1 MLKLKL
7 YLILI
12 QSFAYTLKI
21 NPKTLRYNSLNFSLK
36 GFHARFIR
44 ICYPP
49 PPQSAIK
56 HRTPNNEEIELPTH
70 ITSNLKKELRDY
82 QKQAIYSYLEKR
94 QFNPT
99 QKHFMFEMATG
110 SGKTLVMAGL
120 ILECYKQGYQNFIFF
135 VNSASILEKTKLN
148 FIDSASSKYLFS
160 ENININDENTE
171 IKSINNLNES
181 HNNAINIYF
190 STIQGLFSLFTRA
203 KENAI
208 TLEDLKDQKLVFLA
222 DEAHHLNT
230 ETKKKLNDSEASEK
244 RNWESVVKLA
254 LEQNKDNLLLEFSA
268 TIPNEKSVKEKYEN
282 LKAFTYTLKEFS
294 EDKFCK
300 NIYSLSYENKELET
314 RFLGACVSSLYKE
327 LLAQH
332 HNIEN
337 FKPCILFKSERIEES
352 RKNQE
357 RFNTFL
363 ENLNPLDLENFFNH
377 SRNAFF
383 KAAKSFFDEK
393 NYAPNLVALLQN
405 KFKESVQINTNNEKE
420 LEKGMLLLN
429 SLEDRDN
436 PKRVIFS
443 VDKLNEG
450 WDVLN
455 LFDIVRLKNKANQ
468 KDTIKDAQLI
478 GRGAR
483 YYPFSYNDFKPSC
496 IEFYQRKFDLFN
508 PLSALE
514 RLDYHAIYDSEF
526 IAKLKKELQELGLGF
541 IEKEKEKTTIP
552 LTPTKR
558 FKCYYASNT
567 KDKKKN
573 LFNMDYSDPVE
584 VKLKSLHV
592 PLFAFGV
599 REKKV
604 DFKEENKGDRTYY
617 MTHALNK
624 IPLNY
629 FLKALNLKNLDFKTL
644 KKAFKKHAFN
654 NKVGFI
660 EQYISPLKTN
670 FHKNQKFDDNKTLL
684 KLAVYVIENLK
695 DTLLKEQNEPSVSA
709 LELKEFETHNK
720 SLSTSEWE
728 KDVPPY
734 EWLLFK
740 DMRKLDS
747 DLEREFLGF
756 INDHKELLNK
766 KFKEWCVLRNDH
778 FTELKVF
785 CNIEGPF
792 YAQGFEPDFIL
803 FAQTHE
809 DGFLG
814 FTCYME
820 AKGEHLEPSNAW
832 KKEFLGMLENA
843 TLKSHNKKLHLKG
856 LPFFTLHNREV
867 NDEFQTAFH
876 QTFKDKE
883 C

>member
-1 MLKLKL
+1 M
-7 YLILI
+7 
-12 QSFAYTLKI
+12 FASASKANL
-21 NPKTLRYNSLNFSLK
+21 KTLRYNFLTFSLRD
-36 GFHARFIR
+36 FMQDSSIQS
-44 ICYPP
+44 YPP

-56 HRTPNNEEIELPTH
+56 DRTPNNAPSNGEIELPTH
-70 ITSNLKKELRDY
+70 ITSHLKKELRDY
-82 QKQAIYSYLEKR
+82 QKKAIYNYLEKR
-94 QFNPT
+94 QSHPT

-135 VNSASILEKTKLN
+135 VNSTSILEKTKLN
-148 FIDSASSKYLFS
+148 FTDSVSSKYLFS

-190 STIQGLFSLFTRA
+190 STIQGLFSLFTKA

-208 TLEDLKDQKLVFLA
+208 SIEDLKDQKLVFLA

-268 TIPNEKSVKEKYEN
+268 TIPKEKSVEEKYKN
-282 LKAFTYTLKEFS
+282 LKVATYTLKEFS

-332 HNIEN
+332 HNVEN

-352 RKNQE
+352 KKNQE
-357 RFNTFL
+357 RFNAFL
-363 ENLNPLDLENFFNH
+363 ENLSPLDLENFFH
-377 SRNAFF
+377 YSRNDFF
-383 KAAKSFFDEK
+383 KAAKSFFDEQ
-393 NYAPNLVALLQN
+393 NHAPNLVALLQN

-468 KDTIKDAQLI
+468 KDTTKDAQLI

-483 YYPFSYNDFKPSC
+483 YYPFSYNDFKPSR
-496 IEFYQRKFDLFN
+496 IEFYQRKFDFSN
-508 PLSALE
+508 PLSTLE
-514 RLDYHAIYDSEF
+514 RLDYHAVYDSEF
-526 IAKLKKELQELGLGF
+526 IAKLNNELQDLGLGF
-541 IEKEKEKTTIP
+541 VNEKQTIP

-567 KDKKKN
+567 KDKSKN
-573 LFNMDYSDPVE
+573 LFNKDYSDPVE
-584 VKLKSLHV
+584 ATLQSLHV
-592 PLFAFGV
+592 PLFGFNV

-604 DFKEENKGDRTYY
+604 DFKEENKGDTTYFKPH
-617 MTHALNK
+617 TLNK
-624 IPLNY
+624 IPINY

-670 FHKNQKFDDNKTLL
+670 FHKSQKFDNNEILL
-684 KLAVYVIENLK
+684 QLAVYIIGNLK
-695 DTLLKEQNEPSVSA
+695 DTLLKEQDKYEVSA

-720 SLSTSEWE
+720 SLSASEWE
-728 KDVPPY
+728 KDIPFY

-756 INDHKELLNK
+756 INDHKEILDK

-778 FTELKVF
+778 FAELKVF
-785 CNIEGPF
+785 CNIEDSPY

-809 DGFLG
+809 DEFLG

-832 KKEFLGMLENA
+832 KKEFLEMLENA
-843 TLKSHNKKLHLKG
+843 MLKSHNKKLHLKG
-856 LPFFTLHNREV
+856 LPFFTLHNRVV
-867 NDEFQTAFH
+867 NGDFQTAFY

>member
-1 MLKLKL
+1 M
-7 YLILI
+7 
-12 QSFAYTLKI
+12 QDSFAPVT
-21 NPKTLRYNSLNFSLK
+21 
-36 GFHARFIR
+36 
-44 ICYPP
+44 PP

-56 HRTPNNEEIELPTH
+56 DRTPNSTPNNKEIELPTH

-82 QKQAIYSYLEKR
+82 QKQAIDNYLEKR
-94 QFNPT
+94 QSNPT

-135 VNSASILEKTKLN
+135 VNSTSILEKTKLN
-148 FIDSASSKYLFS
+148 FTDSVSSKYLFS
-160 ENININDENTE
+160 ENININDENIE

-208 TLEDLKDQKLVFLA
+208 SIEDLKDQKLVFLA

-268 TIPNEKSVKEKYEN
+268 TIPKEKSVEEKYEN
-282 LKAFTYTLKEFS
+282 LKVATYTLKEFS

-332 HNIEN
+332 HNIES
-337 FKPCILFKSERIEES
+337 FKPCILFKSERIEDSKE
-352 RKNQE
+352 NQE

-363 ENLNPLDLENFFNH
+363 ENLSPLDLENFFNH

-383 KAAKSFFDEK
+383 KDAKNFFDK
-393 NYAPNLVALLQN
+393 QKYTPNLAALLQT
-405 KFKESVQINTNNEKE
+405 KFKKSVQINTNNEKE
-420 LEKGMLLLN
+420 LEKSMLLLN
-429 SLEDRDN
+429 SLEDRQN

-455 LFDIVRLKNKANQ
+455 LFDIVRLKNKASQ
-468 KDTIKDAQLI
+468 KDTTKDAQLI

-483 YYPFSYNDFKPSC
+483 YYPFSYNDLKPSQ

-508 PLSALE
+508 PLSVLE

-526 IAKLKKELQELGLGF
+526 IAKLNNELQVLGLGF
-541 IEKEKEKTTIP
+541 VNEKQTIP
-552 LTPTKR
+552 LTPTKC

-567 KDKKKN
+567 KDKNKN
-573 LFNMDYSDPVE
+573 LFNKDYTGPVE
-584 VKLKSLHV
+584 DKLQSLHV

-604 DFKEENKGDRTYY
+604 DFKEENKGDTTYY
-617 MTHALNK
+617 KNLALDK

-644 KKAFKKHAFN
+644 KKAFKKHPFN

-660 EQYISPLKTN
+660 ERYIFPLKTN
-670 FHKNQKFDDNKTLL
+670 FHKNQKFDNNEILL
-684 KLAVYVIENLK
+684 KLAVYIIENLK
-695 DTLLKEQNEPSVSA
+695 DTLLKEQDKYDVSA
-709 LELKEFETHNK
+709 LELKEFETHNR
-720 SLSTSEWE
+720 SLSTSELE
-728 KDVPPY
+728 KDIPLY

-747 DLEREFLGF
+747 DLEREFLDF
-756 INDHKELLNK
+756 INNNKEVLDK

-778 FTELKVF
+778 FIELKVF
-785 CNIEGPF
+785 CNIENSSH

-803 FAQTHE
+803 FAQTHSDE
-809 DGFLG
+809 FLG
-814 FTCYME
+814 FTCYIE
-820 AKGEHLEPSNAW
+820 AKGEHLKHSNAW
-832 KKEFLGMLENA
+832 KEEFLEMLENA
-843 TLKSHNKKLHLKG
+843 ALKSHNKKLDLKG
-856 LPFFTLHNREV
+856 LPFFTLHNNKAV
-867 NDEFQTAFH
+867 KTEFVEAFN

>member
-1 MLKLKL
+1 MQDSS
-7 YLILI
+7 I
-12 QSFAYTLKI
+12 QSY
-21 NPKTLRYNSLNFSLK
+21 P
-36 GFHARFIR
+36 
-44 ICYPP
+44 PP

-56 HRTPNNEEIELPTH
+56 NHALNNAPNNEEIDLPTH

-82 QKQAIYSYLEKR
+82 QKQAIYNYLEKR
-94 QFNPT
+94 QSHPT

-135 VNSASILEKTKLN
+135 VNSTSILEKTKLN
-148 FIDSASSKYLFS
+148 FTDSASSKYLFS

-181 HNNAINIYF
+181 HNGAINIYF
-190 STIQGLFSLFTRA
+190 STIQGLFSLFTKA

-230 ETKKKLNDSEASEK
+230 ETKKKLSDAESSEK

-268 TIPNEKSVKEKYEN
+268 TIPKEKSVEEKYKN
-282 LKAFTYTLKEFS
+282 LKVVTYTLKEFS

-337 FKPCILFKSERIEES
+337 FKPCILFKSERIEDSKE
-352 RKNQE
+352 NQE

-363 ENLNPLDLENFFNH
+363 ENLSPLDLENFFH
-377 SRNAFF
+377 YSRNAFF
-383 KAAKSFFDEK
+383 KDAKNFFDK
-393 NYAPNLVALLQN
+393 QHYTPNLAALLQT
-405 KFKESVQINTNNEKE
+405 KFKKSTQINTNNEKE
-420 LEKGMLLLN
+420 LEKSMLLLN

-455 LFDIVRLKNKANQ
+455 LFDIVRLKNKASQ

-483 YYPFSYNDFKPSC
+483 YYPFSYNDFKPSR
-496 IEFYQRKFDLFN
+496 IDFYQRKFDFSN
-508 PLSALE
+508 PLSTLE
-514 RLDYHAIYDSEF
+514 RLDYHAVYDSEF
-526 IAKLKKELQELGLGF
+526 IAQLNKGLQNLGLGF
-541 IEKEKEKTTIP
+541 VNEKQTIP

-573 LFNMDYSDPVE
+573 LFNKDYTDLVE
-584 VKLKSLHV
+584 ATLKSLHV

-604 DFKEENKGDRTYY
+604 DFKEENKGDTTYY
-617 MTHALNK
+617 IPHTLDK
-624 IPLNY
+624 IPINY

-654 NKVGFI
+654 NKVEFI
-660 EQYISPLKTN
+660 ERYVSPLKTN
-670 FHKNQKFDDNKTLL
+670 FHKSQKFDNNEILL
-684 KLAVYVIENLK
+684 KLAVYIIENLK
-695 DTLLKEQNEPSVSA
+695 DTLLKEQDKYEVSA

-720 SLSTSEWE
+720 SLSASEWE
-728 KDVPPY
+728 KDIPFY

-747 DLEREFLGF
+747 DLEREFLNF
-756 INDHKELLNK
+756 INKNKEILDE

-778 FTELKVF
+778 FAELKVF

-809 DGFLG
+809 DEFLG

-832 KKEFLGMLENA
+832 KKEFLEMLENA

-856 LPFFTLHNREV
+856 LPFFTLHNNHNNKAV
-867 NDEFQTAFH
+867 NDEFATAFE
-876 QTFKDKE
+876 QIFKDQK

>member
-1 MLKLKL
+1 MKD
-7 YLILI
+7 
-12 QSFAYTLKI
+12 
-21 NPKTLRYNSLNFSLK
+21 
-36 GFHARFIR
+36 HA
-44 ICYPP
+44 
-49 PPQSAIK
+49 
-56 HRTPNNEEIELPTH
+56 PNNAPNNKEIELPAH

-82 QKQAIYSYLEKR
+82 QKQAIYNYLEKR
-94 QFNPT
+94 QSNPT

-135 VNSASILEKTKLN
+135 VNSTSILEKTKLN
-148 FIDSASSKYLFS
+148 FTDSASSKYLFS
-160 ENININDENTE
+160 ESININDENTE

-190 STIQGLFSLFTRA
+190 STIQGLFSLLTRA

-244 RNWESVVKLA
+244 CNWESVVKLA

-268 TIPNEKSVKEKYEN
+268 TIPKEKSVEEKYKN
-282 LKAFTYTLKEFS
+282 LKAITYTLKQFS

-337 FKPCILFKSERIEES
+337 FKPCILFKSERIEDSKE
-352 RKNQE
+352 NQE
-357 RFNTFL
+357 HFNTFL
-363 ENLNPLDLENFFNH
+363 ENLSPLDLENFFH
-377 SRNAFF
+377 YSRNAFF
-383 KAAKSFFDEK
+383 KAAKSFFDEQK
-393 NYAPNLVALLQN
+393 YTPNLVALLQN

-420 LEKGMLLLN
+420 LEKGMFLLN

-455 LFDIVRLKNKANQ
+455 LFDIVRLKNKASQ

-483 YYPFSYNDFKPSC
+483 YYPFSYNDFKPSR
-496 IEFYQRKFDLFN
+496 IEFYQRKFDLSN

-526 IAKLKKELQELGLGF
+526 IAKLNNELQDLGLGF
-541 IEKEKEKTTIP
+541 VNEKQTIP

-567 KDKKKN
+567 KDKNKN
-573 LFNMDYSDPVE
+573 LFNKDYSDPVE
-584 VKLKSLHV
+584 ATLKSLHV

-604 DFKEENKGDRTYY
+604 DFKEENKGDTTYY
-617 MTHALNK
+617 IPHTLDK

-654 NKVGFI
+654 NKVEFI
-660 EQYISPLKTN
+660 ERYISSLKTN
-670 FHKNQKFDDNKTLL
+670 FHKNQKFDNNEILL
-684 KLAVYVIENLK
+684 KLAVYIIENLK
-695 DTLLKEQNEPSVSA
+695 DTLLKEQDKYEVSA

-720 SLSTSEWE
+720 SLSASEWE
-728 KDVPPY
+728 KDIPFY

-747 DLEREFLGF
+747 DLERKFLGF
-756 INDHKELLNK
+756 INDHKEILDK

-778 FTELKVF
+778 FAELKVF

-809 DGFLG
+809 DEFLG

-832 KKEFLGMLENA
+832 KKEFLEMLENA

-856 LPFFTLHNREV
+856 LPFFTLHNDKAV
-867 NDEFQTAFH
+867 NDEFATAFN

>member
-1 MLKLKL
+1 MHSRL
-7 YLILI
+7 
-12 QSFAYTLKI
+12 
-21 NPKTLRYNSLNFSLK
+21 
-36 GFHARFIR
+36 
-44 ICYPP
+44 P

-56 HRTPNNEEIELPTH
+56 DRTPNNAPSLVNGEIELPTH

-82 QKQAIYSYLEKR
+82 QKKAIYNYLEKR
-94 QFNPT
+94 QSNPT

-120 ILECYKQGYQNFIFF
+120 ILECCKQGYQNFIFF
-135 VNSASILEKTKLN
+135 VNSTSILEKTKLN
-148 FIDSASSKYLFS
+148 FTDSVSSKYLFS

-181 HNNAINIYF
+181 HENAINIYF
-190 STIQGLFSLFTRA
+190 STIQGLFSLFTKA

-208 TLEDLKDQKLVFLA
+208 TIEDLKDQKLVFLA

-230 ETKKKLNDSEASEK
+230 ETKKKLSGAESSEK
-244 RNWESVVKLA
+244 HNWESVVKLA

-268 TIPNEKSVKEKYEN
+268 TIPNEKSVKDKYEN
-282 LKAFTYTLKEFS
+282 LKVITYTLKEFS

-337 FKPCILFKSERIEES
+337 FKPCILFKSERIEDS
-352 RKNQE
+352 KQNQE
-357 RFNTFL
+357 RFNAFL
-363 ENLNPLDLENFFNH
+363 DNLSPLDLENFFNH

-383 KAAKSFFDEK
+383 KDAKNFFDK
-393 NYAPNLVALLQN
+393 QNYTTNLAAFLQT
-405 KFKESVQINTNNEKE
+405 KFKKSTQINTNNEKE

-455 LFDIVRLKNKANQ
+455 LFDIVRLKNKASQ
-468 KDTIKDAQLI
+468 KDTTKEAQLI

-483 YYPFSYNDFKPSC
+483 YYPFSYNDFKPNRV
-496 IEFYQRKFDLFN
+496 EFYQRKFDLSN

-526 IAKLKKELQELGLGF
+526 IAQLKKELQDLGLGL
-541 IEKEKEKTTIP
+541 IEKEKTTIP

-567 KDKKKN
+567 KDKNKN
-573 LFNMDYSDPVE
+573 LFNKDYTDPVG
-584 VKLKSLHV
+584 VKLQSLHV

-604 DFKEENKGDRTYY
+604 DFKEENKGDRTFYIPH
-617 MTHALNK
+617 TLDK

-654 NKVGFI
+654 NKVEFI
-660 EQYISPLKTN
+660 ERYVSSLKTN

-684 KLAVYVIENLK
+684 KLAVYIIENLK
-695 DTLLKEQNEPSVSA
+695 DTLLKEQDKPSVSA

-720 SLSTSEWE
+720 SLSASELE
-728 KDVPPY
+728 KNIPFY

-747 DLEREFLGF
+747 NLERKFLDF
-756 INDHKELLNK
+756 INDNKEVLDK

-785 CNIEGPF
+785 CNIENSPF

-809 DGFLG
+809 DEFLG

-832 KKEFLGMLENA
+832 KKEFLEMLENT

-856 LPFFTLHNREV
+856 LPFFTLHNSVV
-867 NDEFQTAFH
+867 NGEFKTAFN

>member
-1 MLKLKL
+1 
-7 YLILI
+7 
-12 QSFAYTLKI
+12 
-21 NPKTLRYNSLNFSLK
+21 
-36 GFHARFIR
+36 
-44 ICYPP
+44 
-49 PPQSAIK
+49 
-56 HRTPNNEEIELPTH
+56 
-70 ITSNLKKELRDY
+70 
-82 QKQAIYSYLEKR
+82 
-94 QFNPT
+94 
-99 QKHFMFEMATG
+99 MFEMATG

-135 VNSASILEKTKLN
+135 VNSTSILEKTKLN
-148 FIDSASSKYLFS
+148 FTDSASSKYLFS

-181 HNNAINIYF
+181 QTSAINIYF
-190 STIQGLFSLFTRA
+190 STIQGLFSLFTKA

-208 TLEDLKDQKLVFLA
+208 SIEDLKDQKLVFLA

-230 ETKKKLNDSEASEK
+230 ETKKKLSDAEFSEK
-244 RNWESVVKLA
+244 HNWESVVKLA

-268 TIPNEKSVKEKYEN
+268 TIPNEKSVKDKYKN
-282 LKAFTYTLKEFS
+282 LKVITYTLKEFS

-332 HNIEN
+332 HHIEN
-337 FKPCILFKSERIEES
+337 FKPCILFKSERIEDS
-352 RKNQE
+352 KDNQE
-357 RFNTFL
+357 CFNAFL
-363 ENLNPLDLENFFNH
+363 ENLSHLDLENFFNH

-383 KAAKSFFDEK
+383 KDAKNFFDK
-393 NYAPNLVALLQN
+393 QHYTPNLAALLQT
-405 KFKESVQINTNNEKE
+405 KFKKSVQINTNNEKE
-420 LEKGMLLLN
+420 LEKSMLLLN
-429 SLEDRDN
+429 SLEDRRN

-455 LFDIVRLKNKANQ
+455 LFDIVRLKNKASQ
-468 KDTIKDAQLI
+468 KDTTKDAQLI

-483 YYPFSYNDFKPSC
+483 YYPFSYNDLKPSS

-508 PLSALE
+508 PLSTLE

-526 IAKLKKELQELGLGF
+526 IAKLKKELQDLGLEF
-541 IEKEKEKTTIP
+541 NEKQTIP
-552 LTPTKR
+552 LTPTKNL
-558 FKCYYASNT
+558 KCYYASNT
-567 KDKKKN
+567 KNKNKN
-573 LFNMDYSDPVE
+573 LFNKDYTDPVG
-584 VKLKSLHV
+584 VKLQSLHV

-604 DFKEENKGDRTYY
+604 DFKEENKGGDKTYY
-617 MTHALNK
+617 IPHTLDK

-660 EQYISPLKTN
+660 ERYISPLKTN
-670 FHKNQKFDDNKTLL
+670 FHKNQKFDDNEILL
-684 KLAVYVIENLK
+684 KLAVYIIENLK
-695 DTLLKEQNEPSVSA
+695 DTLLKEQDKYDVSA
-709 LELKEFETHNK
+709 LELKEFETHNR
-720 SLSTSEWE
+720 SLSASELE
-728 KDVPPY
+728 KDIPLY

-756 INDHKELLNK
+756 INNHKEVLDK

-785 CNIEGPF
+785 CNIENSPY

-803 FAQTHE
+803 FAQTHSDE
-809 DGFLG
+809 FLG

-820 AKGEHLEPSNAW
+820 AKGEHLKHSNAW
-832 KKEFLGMLENA
+832 KEEFLEMLENA
-843 TLKSHNKKLHLKG
+843 VLKSHNKKLDLKG
-856 LPFFTLHNREV
+856 LPFFTLHNKV
-867 NDEFQTAFH
+867 DKVANSEFTTAFN
-876 QTFKDKE
+876 QIFKDQK

>member
-1 MLKLKL
+1 
-7 YLILI
+7 
-12 QSFAYTLKI
+12 
-21 NPKTLRYNSLNFSLK
+21 
-36 GFHARFIR
+36 
-44 ICYPP
+44 
-49 PPQSAIK
+49 
-56 HRTPNNEEIELPTH
+56 
-70 ITSNLKKELRDY
+70 
-82 QKQAIYSYLEKR
+82 
-94 QFNPT
+94 
-99 QKHFMFEMATG
+99 MFEMATG

-135 VNSASILEKTKLN
+135 VNSTSILEKTKLN

-222 DEAHHLNT
+222 DEVHHLNT

-244 RNWESVVKLA
+244 RNWESVVKLV

-268 TIPNEKSVKEKYEN
+268 TIPNEKSVKDKYEN
-282 LKAFTYTLKEFS
+282 LKVITYTLKEFS

-352 RKNQE
+352 KENQE
-357 RFNTFL
+357 RFNAFL
-363 ENLNPLDLENFFNH
+363 ENLSPLDLENFFNH

-383 KAAKSFFDEK
+383 KDAKNFFDK
-393 NYAPNLVALLQN
+393 QHYTPNLAALLQT
-405 KFKESVQINTNNEKE
+405 KFKKSVQINTNNEKE

-455 LFDIVRLKNKANQ
+455 LFDIVRLKNKANK
-468 KDTIKDAQLI
+468 KDTTKDAQLI

-483 YYPFSYNDFKPSC
+483 YYPFSYNDFKPSR
-496 IEFYQRKFDLFN
+496 IEFYQRKFDFSN

-526 IAKLKKELQELGLGF
+526 IAKLKNDLQKLGLGF
-541 IEKEKEKTTIP
+541 ANEKENKEKQTIP
-552 LTPTKR
+552 LTPTKNL
-558 FKCYYASNT
+558 KCYYASNT
-567 KDKKKN
+567 KDKNKN
-573 LFNMDYSDPVE
+573 LFNKDYTDHVK
-584 VKLKSLHV
+584 VKLQSLHV

-604 DFKEENKGDRTYY
+604 DFKEENKGDTTYY
-617 MTHALNK
+617 IPHTSDK
-624 IPLNY
+624 IPINY

-654 NKVGFI
+654 NKVEFI
-660 EQYISPLKTN
+660 ERYVSSLKTN
-670 FHKNQKFDDNKTLL
+670 FHKNQKFDDNEILL
-684 KLAVYVIENLK
+684 KLAVYIIENLK
-695 DTLLKEQNEPSVSA
+695 DTLLKEQDKYDVSA
-709 LELKEFETHNK
+709 LELKEFETHNR
-720 SLSTSEWE
+720 SLSASEFE
-728 KDVPPY
+728 KDIPLY

-747 DLEREFLGF
+747 DLERGFLDF
-756 INDHKELLNK
+756 INNHKEVLDK

-785 CNIEGPF
+785 CNIENSPY

-803 FAQTHE
+803 FAQTHSDE
-809 DGFLG
+809 FLG

-820 AKGEHLEPSNAW
+820 AKGEHLEHSNAW
-832 KKEFLGMLENA
+832 KEEFLEMLENA
-843 TLKSHNKKLHLKG
+843 TLKSHNKKLDLKG
-856 LPFFTLHNREV
+856 LPFFTLKNRTLKNRV
-867 NDEFQTAFH
+867 ANSEFTTAFN
-876 QTFKDKE
+876 QIFKDQK

>member
-1 MLKLKL
+1 MKD
-7 YLILI
+7 
-12 QSFAYTLKI
+12 
-21 NPKTLRYNSLNFSLK
+21 
-36 GFHARFIR
+36 H
-44 ICYPP
+44 
-49 PPQSAIK
+49 
-56 HRTPNNEEIELPTH
+56 TPNNAPSNGEIELPTH

-82 QKQAIYSYLEKR
+82 QKQAIYNYLEKR
-94 QFNPT
+94 QSHPT

-120 ILECYKQGYQNFIFF
+120 ILECCKQGYQNFIFF
-135 VNSASILEKTKLN
+135 VNSTSILEKTKLN
-148 FIDSASSKYLFS
+148 FTDSASSKYLFS

-181 HNNAINIYF
+181 HSNAINIYF
-190 STIQGLFSLFTRA
+190 STIQGLFSLFTKA

-268 TIPNEKSVKEKYEN
+268 TIPKEKSVEEKYKN
-282 LKAFTYTLKEFS
+282 LKVATYTLKEFS

-352 RKNQE
+352 KKNQE
-357 RFNTFL
+357 RFNAFL
-363 ENLNPLDLENFFNH
+363 ENLSPLDLENFFH
-377 SRNAFF
+377 YSRNAFF
-383 KAAKSFFDEK
+383 KDAKNFFDER
-393 NYAPNLVALLQN
+393 NYTPNLTAFLQT
-405 KFKESVQINTNNEKE
+405 KFKKSTQINTNNEKE

-455 LFDIVRLKNKANQ
+455 LFDIVRLKNKASQ
-468 KDTIKDAQLI
+468 KDTTKDAQLI

-483 YYPFSYNDFKPSC
+483 YYPFSYNDFKPSR
-496 IEFYQRKFDLFN
+496 IEFYQRKFDFLN

-526 IAKLKKELQELGLGF
+526 IAKLKEELRELGLGL
-541 IEKEKEKTTIP
+541 IEKEKTTIP

-573 LFNMDYSDPVE
+573 LFNMDYSGPVE
-584 VKLKSLHV
+584 VKLQSLHV
-592 PLFAFGV
+592 PLFGFIV

-604 DFKEENKGDRTYY
+604 DFKEENKGDETCFKPY
-617 MTHALNK
+617 TLNK
-624 IPLNY
+624 IPINY

-654 NKVGFI
+654 NKVEFI
-660 EQYISPLKTN
+660 ERYVSSLKTN
-670 FHKNQKFDDNKTLL
+670 FHKNQKFDNNEILL
-684 KLAVYVIENLK
+684 KLAVYIIGNLK
-695 DTLLKEQNEPSVSA
+695 DTLLKEQDKYEVSA

-720 SLSTSEWE
+720 SLSASEWE
-728 KDVPPY
+728 KDIPFY

-747 DLEREFLGF
+747 GLERKFLDF
-756 INDHKELLNK
+756 INDHKEVLDK

-785 CNIEGPF
+785 CNIENSPY

-809 DGFLG
+809 DEFLG

-832 KKEFLGMLENA
+832 KKEFLEMLENA

-856 LPFFTLHNREV
+856 LPFFTLHNNKV
-867 NDEFQTAFH
+867 ANDEFATAFD

>member
-1 MLKLKL
+1 M
-7 YLILI
+7 
-12 QSFAYTLKI
+12 FASASKI
-21 NPKTLRYNSLNFSLK
+21 NLKTLRYNFLTFSLRD
-36 GFHARFIR
+36 FMQDSFIQS
-44 ICYPP
+44 YPP

-56 HRTPNNEEIELPTH
+56 DRTPNNAPNDKEIELPTH
-70 ITSNLKKELRDY
+70 ITSNLRKELRDY
-82 QKQAIYSYLEKR
+82 QKQAIYNYLEKR
-94 QFNPT
+94 QSNPT

-110 SGKTLVMAGL
+110 SGKTLVMAAL

-135 VNSASILEKTKLN
+135 VNSTSILEKTKLN
-148 FIDSASSKYLFS
+148 FTDSASSKYLFS

-181 HNNAINIYF
+181 QASAINIYF
-190 STIQGLFSLFTRA
+190 STIQGLFSLFTNA

-244 RNWESVVKLA
+244 RNWESIVKLA

-268 TIPNEKSVKEKYEN
+268 TIPKEKSVEDKYKN
-282 LKAFTYTLKEFS
+282 LKVITYTLKEFS

-337 FKPCILFKSERIEES
+337 FKPCILFKSERIEDSKE
-352 RKNQE
+352 NQE
-357 RFNTFL
+357 RFNAFL
-363 ENLNPLDLENFFNH
+363 ENLSPLDLENFFH
-377 SRNAFF
+377 YSRNAFF
-383 KAAKSFFDEK
+383 KDAKNFFDK
-393 NYAPNLVALLQN
+393 QKYTPNLAALLQN

-455 LFDIVRLKNKANQ
+455 LFDIVRLKNKASQ
-468 KDTIKDAQLI
+468 KDTTKDAQLI

-483 YYPFSYNDFKPSC
+483 YYPFSYNDFKPSR
-496 IEFYQRKFDLFN
+496 IEFYQRKFDFSN

-514 RLDYHAIYDSEF
+514 RLDYHAIYGSEF
-526 IAKLKKELQELGLGF
+526 IAQLNNELQDLGLGF
-541 IEKEKEKTTIP
+541 VNEKQTIP

-567 KDKKKN
+567 KDKNKN
-573 LFNMDYSDPVE
+573 LFNKDYTDSVK
-584 VKLKSLHV
+584 VKLQSLHV
-592 PLFAFGV
+592 PLFGFNV
-599 REKKV
+599 REKQV

-617 MTHALNK
+617 IPHTLDK
-624 IPLNY
+624 IPINY

-644 KKAFKKHAFN
+644 KKAFTKHPFN

-660 EQYISPLKTN
+660 ERYISHLKTN
-670 FHKNQKFDDNKTLL
+670 FHKDQKFDDNKNLL
-684 KLAVYVIENLK
+684 KLAVYIIENLK
-695 DTLLKEQNEPSVSA
+695 DALLKEQDKYEVSA

-720 SLSTSEWE
+720 SLSASEWE
-728 KDVPPY
+728 KDIPFY

-747 DLEREFLGF
+747 KLEREFLDF
-756 INDHKELLNK
+756 INKNKEILDK

-785 CNIEGPF
+785 CNIEDSPY

-803 FAQTHE
+803 FAQTHSDE
-809 DGFLG
+809 FLG
-814 FTCYME
+814 FTCYVE

-832 KKEFLGMLENA
+832 KKEFLEMLENA
-843 TLKSHNKKLHLKG
+843 ALKSHNKKLHLKG
-856 LPFFTLHNREV
+856 LPFFTLHNNKAV
-867 NDEFQTAFH
+867 NDEFKTAFN
-876 QTFKDKE
+876 QIFKDKE

>member
-1 MLKLKL
+1 M
-7 YLILI
+7 
-12 QSFAYTLKI
+12 
-21 NPKTLRYNSLNFSLK
+21 
-36 GFHARFIR
+36 
-44 ICYPP
+44 
-49 PPQSAIK
+49 
-56 HRTPNNEEIELPTH
+56 
-70 ITSNLKKELRDY
+70 TSNLKNELRNY
-82 QKQAIYSYLEKR
+82 QKQAINNYLEKR
-94 QFNPT
+94 QSNPF

-120 ILECYKQGYQNFIFF
+120 ILECCKQGYQNFIFF
-135 VNSASILEKTKLN
+135 VNSTSILEKTKLN

-160 ENININDENTE
+160 ENINIHDENTE

-181 HNNAINIYF
+181 QASAINIYF
-190 STIQGLFSLFTRA
+190 STIQGLFSLFTKA

-208 TLEDLKDQKLVFLA
+208 SIEDLKDQKLVFLA

-230 ETKKKLNDSEASEK
+230 ETKKKLNDTESSEK
-244 RNWESVVKLA
+244 HNWESVVKLA

-268 TIPNEKSVKEKYEN
+268 TIPKEKSVEEKYKN
-282 LKAFTYTLKEFS
+282 LKVATYTLKEFS

-332 HNIEN
+332 HNIGS

-352 RKNQE
+352 KKNQE

-363 ENLNPLDLENFFNH
+363 ENLSPLDLENFFNH

-383 KAAKSFFDEK
+383 KTAKSFFDEK
-393 NYAPNLVALLQN
+393 NHAPNLVALLQN
-405 KFKESVQINTNNEKE
+405 KFKKSVQINTNNEKE
-420 LEKGMLLLN
+420 LEKSMLLLN
-429 SLEDRDN
+429 SLEDRQN

-455 LFDIVRLKNKANQ
+455 LFDIVRLKNKASQ
-468 KDTIKDAQLI
+468 KDTTKDAQLI

-483 YYPFSYNDFKPSC
+483 YYPFSYNDLKPSS

-526 IAKLKKELQELGLGF
+526 IAKLKKDLKVLGLG
-541 IEKEKEKTTIP
+541 IMDGNDGNKEKQTIP

-567 KDKKKN
+567 KDKNKN
-573 LFNMDYSDPVE
+573 LFNKDYTGPVK
-584 VKLKSLHV
+584 VKLQSLHV

-617 MTHALNK
+617 IPHTLDK

-660 EQYISPLKTN
+660 EQYISSLKTN
-670 FHKNQKFDDNKTLL
+670 FHKNQKFDNNEILL
-684 KLAVYVIENLK
+684 KLAVYIIENLK
-695 DTLLKEQNEPSVSA
+695 DTLLKEQDKPSVSA

-720 SLSTSEWE
+720 SLSASELE
-728 KDVPPY
+728 KGIPFY

-785 CNIEGPF
+785 CNIKGPF

-820 AKGEHLEPSNAW
+820 VKGEHLEPSNAW
-832 KKEFLGMLENA
+832 KEEFLGMLENA

-856 LPFFTLHNREV
+856 LPFFTLHNRVV
-867 NDEFQTAFH
+867 NGEFQTAFH

>member
-1 MLKLKL
+1 M
-7 YLILI
+7 
-12 QSFAYTLKI
+12 SCKI
-21 NPKTLRYNSLNFSLK
+21 HPFKVT
-36 GFHARFIR
+36 
-44 ICYPP
+44 PP

-56 HRTPNNEEIELPTH
+56 DHAPNNAPSNGEIELPTH

-82 QKQAIYSYLEKR
+82 QKKAIYNYLEKR
-94 QFNPT
+94 QSHPT

-135 VNSASILEKTKLN
+135 VNSTSILEKTKLN
-148 FIDSASSKYLFS
+148 FTDSVSSKYLFS

-181 HNNAINIYF
+181 QASAINIYF
-190 STIQGLFSLFTRA
+190 STIQGLFSLFTKA

-268 TIPNEKSVKEKYEN
+268 TIPKEKSVKDKYEN
-282 LKAFTYTLKEFS
+282 LKVATYTLKQFS

-352 RKNQE
+352 KENQE

-363 ENLNPLDLENFFNH
+363 ENLSPLDLENFFH
-377 SRNAFF
+377 YSRNAFF
-383 KAAKSFFDEK
+383 KAAKNFFDEK
-393 NYAPNLVALLQN
+393 NYTPNLVAFLQT
-405 KFKESVQINTNNEKE
+405 KFKKSTQINTNNEKE

-455 LFDIVRLKNKANQ
+455 LFDIVRLKNKASQ
-468 KDTIKDAQLI
+468 KDTTKDAQLI

-483 YYPFSYNDFKPSC
+483 YYPFSYNDFKPSR
-496 IEFYQRKFDLFN
+496 IEFYQRKFDLSN

-514 RLDYHAIYDSEF
+514 RLDYHAVYDSEF
-526 IAKLKKELQELGLGF
+526 IAKLNNELQDLGLGF
-541 IEKEKEKTTIP
+541 VNEKQTIP

-567 KDKKKN
+567 KDKNKN
-573 LFNMDYSDPVE
+573 LFNKDYTDPVKA
-584 VKLKSLHV
+584 KLQSLHV
-592 PLFAFGV
+592 PLFAFNV

-604 DFKEENKGDRTYY
+604 DFKEENKGDKTYLKPH
-617 MTHALNK
+617 TLNE
-624 IPLNY
+624 IPINY

-660 EQYISPLKTN
+660 ERYISHLKTN
-670 FHKNQKFDDNKTLL
+670 FHKDQKFDDNKILL
-684 KLAVYVIENLK
+684 KLAVYIIENLK
-695 DTLLKEQNEPSVSA
+695 DTLLKEQDKYEVSA

-720 SLSTSEWE
+720 SLSASEWE
-728 KDVPPY
+728 KDIPFY

-747 DLEREFLGF
+747 KLEREFLNF
-756 INDHKELLNK
+756 INDNKEILDK

-778 FTELKVF
+778 FAELKVF
-785 CNIEGPF
+785 CNIENSPY

-803 FAQTHE
+803 FAQTHSDE
-809 DGFLG
+809 FLG

-832 KKEFLGMLENA
+832 KKEFLEMLENTA
-843 TLKSHNKKLHLKG
+843 LKSHNKKLHLKG
-856 LPFFTLHNREV
+856 LPFFTLHNSVV
-867 NDEFQTAFH
+867 NSEFATAFN
-876 QTFKDKE
+876 QIFKD
-883 C
+883 

>member
-1 MLKLKL
+1 MQDSFT
-7 YLILI
+7 
-12 QSFAYTLKI
+12 QS
-21 NPKTLRYNSLNFSLK
+21 
-36 GFHARFIR
+36 
-44 ICYPP
+44 YPP

-56 HRTPNNEEIELPTH
+56 DRTPNNAPNNKEIDLPTH

-82 QKQAIYSYLEKR
+82 QKQAIHDYLEKR
-94 QFNPT
+94 QSNPT

-120 ILECYKQGYQNFIFF
+120 ILECCKQGYQNFIFF
-135 VNSASILEKTKLN
+135 VNSTSILEKTKLN
-148 FIDSASSKYLFS
+148 FTDSASSKYLFS

-181 HNNAINIYF
+181 HNGAINIYF
-190 STIQGLFSLFTRA
+190 STIQGLFSLFTKA

-268 TIPNEKSVKEKYEN
+268 TIPKEKSVEEKYKN
-282 LKAFTYTLKEFS
+282 LKVITYTLKEFS

-300 NIYSLSYENKELET
+300 NIYSLSYENKALET
-314 RFLGACVSSLYKE
+314 HFLGACVSSLYKE

-337 FKPCILFKSERIEES
+337 FKPCILFKSERIEDS
-352 RKNQE
+352 KANQE
-357 RFNTFL
+357 RFNAFL
-363 ENLNPLDLENFFNH
+363 ENLSPLDLENFFH
-377 SRNAFF
+377 YSRNAFF
-383 KAAKSFFDEK
+383 KAAKNFFDER
-393 NYAPNLVALLQN
+393 NYTPNLVAFLQT
-405 KFKESVQINTNNEKE
+405 KFKKSTQINTNNEKE

-483 YYPFSYNDFKPSC
+483 YYPFSYNDFKPSR
-496 IEFYQRKFDLFN
+496 IEFYQRKFDFSN

-514 RLDYHAIYDSEF
+514 RLDYHAVYDSEF
-526 IAKLKKELQELGLGF
+526 IAQLNNELQDLGLGF
-541 IEKEKEKTTIP
+541 VNEKQTIP

-573 LFNMDYSDPVE
+573 LFNKDYTDHVI
-584 VKLKSLHV
+584 VKLQSLHV
-592 PLFAFGV
+592 PLFAFSV

-604 DFKEENKGDRTYY
+604 DFKEENKGDKTYFKP
-617 MTHALNK
+617 HALNK
-624 IPLNY
+624 IPINY

-644 KKAFKKHAFN
+644 KKAFKKHPFN

-660 EQYISPLKTN
+660 EQYISHLKTN
-670 FHKNQKFDDNKTLL
+670 FHKDQKFDDNKILL
-684 KLAVYVIENLK
+684 KLAVYIIENLK
-695 DTLLKEQNEPSVSA
+695 EALLKEQDKYEVSA

-720 SLSTSEWE
+720 SLSASEWE
-728 KDVPPY
+728 KDIPFY

-747 DLEREFLGF
+747 DLEREFLVF
-756 INDHKELLNK
+756 INDHKEVLDK

-785 CNIEGPF
+785 CNIKDSPY

-803 FAQTHE
+803 FAQTHSDE
-809 DGFLG
+809 FLG
-814 FTCYME
+814 FTCYVE

-832 KKEFLGMLENA
+832 KKEFLEMLENA

-856 LPFFTLHNREV
+856 LPFFTLHNNKNNKAV
-867 NDEFQTAFH
+867 NGEFATAFD
-876 QTFKDKE
+876 QIFKD
-883 C
+883 

>member
-1 MLKLKL
+1 
-7 YLILI
+7 
-12 QSFAYTLKI
+12 
-21 NPKTLRYNSLNFSLK
+21 
-36 GFHARFIR
+36 
-44 ICYPP
+44 
-49 PPQSAIK
+49 
-56 HRTPNNEEIELPTH
+56 
-70 ITSNLKKELRDY
+70 
-82 QKQAIYSYLEKR
+82 
-94 QFNPT
+94 
-99 QKHFMFEMATG
+99 MFEMATG
-110 SGKTLVMAGL
+110 SGKTLVMAAL
-120 ILECYKQGYQNFIFF
+120 ILECCKQDYQNFIFF
-135 VNSASILEKTKLN
+135 VNSTSILEKTKLN
-148 FIDSASSKYLFS
+148 FTDSASSKYLFS
-160 ENININDENTE
+160 ENININDKNTE

-181 HNNAINIYF
+181 HNGAINIYF
-190 STIQGLFSLFTRA
+190 STIQGLFSLFTKA

-268 TIPNEKSVKEKYEN
+268 TIPNEKSVEEKYKN
-282 LKAFTYTLKEFS
+282 LKAFTYTLKQFS

-300 NIYSLSYENKELET
+300 NIYSLSYENKALET

-352 RKNQE
+352 KKNQE
-357 RFNTFL
+357 RFNAFL
-363 ENLNPLDLENFFNH
+363 ENLSPLDLENFFH
-377 SRNAFF
+377 YSRNAFF
-383 KAAKSFFDEK
+383 KAAKNFFDEQK
-393 NYAPNLVALLQN
+393 YTTNLVAFLQT
-405 KFKESVQINTNNEKE
+405 KFKKSTQINTNNEKE

-429 SLEDRDN
+429 SLEERDN

-455 LFDIVRLKNKANQ
+455 LFDIVRLKNKASQ
-468 KDTIKDAQLI
+468 KDTTKDAQLI

-483 YYPFSYNDFKPSC
+483 YYPFSYNDFKPSRV
-496 IEFYQRKFDLFN
+496 EFYQRKFDFSN

-514 RLDYHAIYDSEF
+514 RLDYHAVYDSEF
-526 IAKLKKELQELGLGF
+526 IAQLNNELQDLGLGF
-541 IEKEKEKTTIP
+541 VNEKQTIP

-567 KDKKKN
+567 KDKNKN
-573 LFNMDYSDPVE
+573 LFNKDYSGPVE
-584 VKLKSLHV
+584 ATLKSLHV
-592 PLFAFGV
+592 PLFAFNV

-604 DFKEENKGDRTYY
+604 DFKEENQGDKTYFKPH
-617 MTHALNK
+617 TLNK
-624 IPLNY
+624 IPINY

-644 KKAFKKHAFN
+644 KKAFKKHPFN

-660 EQYISPLKTN
+660 EQYISHLKTN
-670 FHKNQKFDDNKTLL
+670 FHKDQKFDDNKILL
-684 KLAVYVIENLK
+684 KLAVYIIENLK
-695 DTLLKEQNEPSVSA
+695 DTLLKEQDKYEVSA

-720 SLSTSEWE
+720 SLSASELE
-728 KDVPPY
+728 KGIPFY

-747 DLEREFLGF
+747 DLERKFLGF
-756 INDHKELLNK
+756 INDHKEVLDK

-778 FTELKVF
+778 FAELKVF
-785 CNIEGPF
+785 CNIENSPY

-803 FAQTHE
+803 FAQTHSDE
-809 DGFLG
+809 FLG

-832 KKEFLGMLENA
+832 KKEFLETLENA
-843 TLKSHNKKLHLKG
+843 ALKSHNKKLHLKG
-856 LPFFTLHNREV
+856 LPFFTIHNSVV
-867 NDEFQTAFH
+867 NGEFATAFH
-876 QTFKDKE
+876 QTFKDHK

>member
-1 MLKLKL
+1 
-7 YLILI
+7 
-12 QSFAYTLKI
+12 
-21 NPKTLRYNSLNFSLK
+21 
-36 GFHARFIR
+36 
-44 ICYPP
+44 
-49 PPQSAIK
+49 
-56 HRTPNNEEIELPTH
+56 
-70 ITSNLKKELRDY
+70 
-82 QKQAIYSYLEKR
+82 
-94 QFNPT
+94 
-99 QKHFMFEMATG
+99 
-110 SGKTLVMAGL
+110 
-120 ILECYKQGYQNFIFF
+120 
-135 VNSASILEKTKLN
+135 
-148 FIDSASSKYLFS
+148 
-160 ENININDENTE
+160 
-171 IKSINNLNES
+171 
-181 HNNAINIYF
+181 
-190 STIQGLFSLFTRA
+190 
-203 KENAI
+203 
-208 TLEDLKDQKLVFLA
+208 
-222 DEAHHLNT
+222 EAHHLNT

-282 LKAFTYTLKEFS
+282 LKVVTYTLKEFS

-337 FKPCILFKSERIEES
+337 FKPCILFKSERIEDSKE
-352 RKNQE
+352 NQE
-357 RFNTFL
+357 RFNAFL
-363 ENLNPLDLENFFNH
+363 DNLSPLDLENFFH
-377 SRNAFF
+377 YSRNAFF
-383 KAAKSFFDEK
+383 KDAKNFFDK
-393 NYAPNLVALLQN
+393 QNYTPNLTTFLQT
-405 KFKESVQINTNNEKE
+405 KFKKSTQINTNNEKE

-455 LFDIVRLKNKANQ
+455 LFDIVRLKNKASQ
-468 KDTIKDAQLI
+468 KDTTKDAQLI

-483 YYPFSYNDFKPSC
+483 YYPFSYNDFKPSR
-496 IEFYQRKFDLFN
+496 IEFYQRKFDFSN

-514 RLDYHAIYDSEF
+514 RLDYHAVYDSEF
-526 IAKLKKELQELGLGF
+526 IAQLKKDLKEIGLGF
-541 IEKEKEKTTIP
+541 IDEKKEKQTIP

-567 KDKKKN
+567 KDKNKN
-573 LFNMDYSDPVE
+573 LFNKDYTDHVK
-584 VKLKSLHV
+584 VKLQSLHV
-592 PLFAFGV
+592 PLFGFIV
-599 REKKV
+599 HEKKV
-604 DFKEENKGDRTYY
+604 DFKEYNQGDKTFYLP
-617 MTHALNK
+617 HALDK

-644 KKAFKKHAFN
+644 KKAFKKHTFN
-654 NKVGFI
+654 NKVEFI

-670 FHKNQKFDDNKTLL
+670 FHKSQKFDDNKILL
-684 KLAVYVIENLK
+684 KLAVYIIENLK
-695 DTLLKEQNEPSVSA
+695 DTLLKEQDKYSVSE

-720 SLSTSEWE
+720 SLSASEFE
-728 KDVPPY
+728 QNIPPY

-740 DMRKLDS
+740 DMRKLDR
-747 DLEREFLGF
+747 DLERDFLNF
-756 INDHKELLNK
+756 INDNKEVLDK

-785 CNIEGPF
+785 CGIKDSPY
-792 YAQGFEPDFIL
+792 YAEGFEPDFIL
-803 FAQTHE
+803 FARTHSDE
-809 DGFLG
+809 FLG

-832 KKEFLGMLENA
+832 KKEFLETLENA
-843 TLKSHNKKLHLKG
+843 DLKSRNKKLDLKG
-856 LPFFTLHNREV
+856 LPFFTLNNKVV
-867 NDEFQTAFH
+867 NEKFTTAFN
-876 QTFKDKE
+876 QIFKDQE

>member
-1 MLKLKL
+1 MQDSS
-7 YLILI
+7 I
-12 QSFAYTLKI
+12 QS
-21 NPKTLRYNSLNFSLK
+21 
-36 GFHARFIR
+36 
-44 ICYPP
+44 YPP

-56 HRTPNNEEIELPTH
+56 NHALNNAPNNKEIDLPTH

-82 QKQAIYSYLEKR
+82 QKQAIHNYLEKR
-94 QFNPT
+94 QSHPT

-148 FIDSASSKYLFS
+148 FTDSVSSKYLFS

-181 HNNAINIYF
+181 HSNAINIYF
-190 STIQGLFSLFTRA
+190 STIQGLFSLFTKA

-268 TIPNEKSVKEKYEN
+268 TIPKEKSVKDKYKN
-282 LKAFTYTLKEFS
+282 LKVATYTLKEFS

-352 RKNQE
+352 KKNQE
-357 RFNTFL
+357 RFNAFL
-363 ENLNPLDLENFFNH
+363 ENLSPLDLENFFH
-377 SRNAFF
+377 YSRNAFF
-383 KAAKSFFDEK
+383 KAAKNFFDK
-393 NYAPNLVALLQN
+393 QKYTPNLVALLQT
-405 KFKESVQINTNNEKE
+405 KFKKSTQINTNNEKE

-483 YYPFSYNDFKPSC
+483 YYPFSYNDFKPSR
-496 IEFYQRKFDLFN
+496 IEFYQRKFDLNN

-526 IAKLKKELQELGLGF
+526 IAKLKEELRELGLGL
-541 IEKEKEKTTIP
+541 IEKEKTTIP

-573 LFNMDYSDPVE
+573 LFNMDYSGPVE
-584 VKLKSLHV
+584 ATLQSLHV
-592 PLFAFGV
+592 PLFGFIV
-599 REKKV
+599 CEKKV

-617 MTHALNK
+617 IPHTLDK
-624 IPLNY
+624 IPINY

-660 EQYISPLKTN
+660 ERYISSLKTN
-670 FHKNQKFDDNKTLL
+670 FHKNQKFDNNEILL
-684 KLAVYVIENLK
+684 KLAVYIIGNLK
-695 DTLLKEQNEPSVSA
+695 DTLLKEQDKYEVSA

-720 SLSTSEWE
+720 SLSASEWE
-728 KDVPPY
+728 KNIPPY

-756 INDHKELLNK
+756 INKNKEILDK

-785 CNIEGPF
+785 CDIENSPF

-809 DGFLG
+809 DEFLG

-832 KKEFLGMLENA
+832 KKEFLEMLENA
-843 TLKSHNKKLHLKG
+843 TLKSHDKKLHLKG
-856 LPFFTLHNREV
+856 LPFFTFTNNNRRL
-867 NDEFQTAFH
+867 NAEFVEAFH
-876 QTFKDKE
+876 QIFKD
-883 C
+883 

>member
-1 MLKLKL
+1 MKD
-7 YLILI
+7 
-12 QSFAYTLKI
+12 
-21 NPKTLRYNSLNFSLK
+21 
-36 GFHARFIR
+36 
-44 ICYPP
+44 
-49 PPQSAIK
+49 
-56 HRTPNNEEIELPTH
+56 RTPNNAPNTPNNGEIELPTH

-82 QKQAIYSYLEKR
+82 QKKAIYNYLEKR
-94 QFNPT
+94 QSHPT

-120 ILECYKQGYQNFIFF
+120 ILECCKQGYQNFIFF
-135 VNSASILEKTKLN
+135 VNSTSILEKTKLN
-148 FIDSASSKYLFS
+148 FTDSASSKYLFS

-181 HNNAINIYF
+181 QASTINIYF
-190 STIQGLFSLFTRA
+190 STIQGLFSLFTKA

-230 ETKKKLNDSEASEK
+230 ETKKKLNDSETSEK

-268 TIPNEKSVKEKYEN
+268 TIPNEKSVKDKYEN
-282 LKAFTYTLKEFS
+282 LKVATYTLKEFS

-337 FKPCILFKSERIEES
+337 FKPCILFKSERIEYS
-352 RKNQE
+352 KANQE
-357 RFNTFL
+357 RFNAFL
-363 ENLNPLDLENFFNH
+363 ENLSPLDLENFFH
-377 SRNAFF
+377 YSRNAFF
-383 KAAKSFFDEK
+383 KAAKNFFDER
-393 NYAPNLVALLQN
+393 NYTPNLVAFLQT
-405 KFKESVQINTNNEKE
+405 KFKKSTQINTNNEKE

-483 YYPFSYNDFKPSC
+483 YYPFSYNDFKPSR
-496 IEFYQRKFDLFN
+496 IEFYQRKFDLSN

-514 RLDYHAIYDSEF
+514 RLDYHAIYNSEF
-526 IAKLKKELQELGLGF
+526 IAKLKEELRELGLGL
-541 IEKEKEKTTIP
+541 IEKEKTTIP

-567 KDKKKN
+567 KDKNKN
-573 LFNMDYSDPVE
+573 LFNKDYSDPVE
-584 VKLKSLHV
+584 ATLQSLHV
-592 PLFAFGV
+592 PLFAFDV

-617 MTHALNK
+617 IPHTLDK
-624 IPLNY
+624 IPINY
-629 FLKALNLKNLDFKTL
+629 FLKALNLKNLNFKTL
-644 KKAFKKHAFN
+644 KKAFKKHPFN

-670 FHKNQKFDDNKTLL
+670 FHKSQKFDDNKNLL
-684 KLAVYVIENLK
+684 KLAVYIIENLK
-695 DTLLKEQNEPSVSA
+695 DTLLKEQDKYEVSA
-709 LELKEFETHNK
+709 LELKEFETHNR
-720 SLSTSEWE
+720 SLSASELE
-728 KDVPPY
+728 KGIPFY

-747 DLEREFLGF
+747 DLEREFLDF
-756 INDHKELLNK
+756 INKNKEILDK

-778 FTELKVF
+778 FAELKVF
-785 CNIEGPF
+785 CNIENSPF

-803 FAQTHE
+803 FAQTHSDE
-809 DGFLG
+809 FLG

-832 KKEFLGMLENA
+832 KKEFLEMLENA

-856 LPFFTLHNREV
+856 LPFFTLQINKVV
-867 NDEFQTAFH
+867 NGEFATAFN
-876 QTFKDKE
+876 QIFKD
-883 C
+883 

>member
-1 MLKLKL
+1 
-7 YLILI
+7 
-12 QSFAYTLKI
+12 
-21 NPKTLRYNSLNFSLK
+21 
-36 GFHARFIR
+36 
-44 ICYPP
+44 
-49 PPQSAIK
+49 
-56 HRTPNNEEIELPTH
+56 
-70 ITSNLKKELRDY
+70 
-82 QKQAIYSYLEKR
+82 
-94 QFNPT
+94 
-99 QKHFMFEMATG
+99 MFEMATG

-120 ILECYKQGYQNFIFF
+120 ILECCKQGYQNFIFF
-135 VNSASILEKTKLN
+135 VNSTSILEKTKLN
-148 FIDSASSKYLFS
+148 FTDSASSKYLFS
-160 ENININDENTE
+160 ETIHINDENTE
-171 IKSINNLNES
+171 IKSINNLSES
-181 HNNAINIYF
+181 HENAINIYF
-190 STIQGLFSLFTRA
+190 STIQGLFSLFTKA

-208 TLEDLKDQKLVFLA
+208 SIEDLKDQKLVFLA

-230 ETKKKLNDSEASEK
+230 ETKKKLSGAEFSEK
-244 RNWESVVKLA
+244 HNWESVVKLA

-268 TIPNEKSVKEKYEN
+268 TIPNEKSVKDKYEN
-282 LKAFTYTLKEFS
+282 LKVITYTLKEFS

-300 NIYSLSYENKELET
+300 NIYSLSYENKDLGT

-337 FKPCILFKSERIEES
+337 FKPCILFKSERIEDSKEN
-352 RKNQE
+352 RE
-357 RFNTFL
+357 RFNAFL
-363 ENLNPLDLENFFNH
+363 DNLSPSDLENFFNH

-383 KAAKSFFDEK
+383 KDAKNFFDK
-393 NYAPNLVALLQN
+393 NNYTPNLTAFLQT
-405 KFKESVQINTNNEKE
+405 KFKKSTQINTNNEKE

-436 PKRVIFS
+436 SKRVVFS

-455 LFDIVRLKNKANQ
+455 LFDIVRLKNKASR
-468 KDTIKDAQLI
+468 KDTTKEAQLI

-483 YYPFSYNDFKPSC
+483 YYPFSYNDFKPNR

-508 PLSALE
+508 PLSVLE

-526 IAKLKKELQELGLGF
+526 IAQLKKDVEKLGLRLTD
-541 IEKEKEKTTIP
+541 ENKEKQTIP
-552 LTPTKR
+552 LTPTKH

-567 KDKKKN
+567 KDKNKN
-573 LFNMDYSDPVE
+573 LFNKDYTDSVK
-584 VKLKSLHV
+584 VKLQSLHV
-592 PLFAFGV
+592 SLFGFNV

-604 DFKEENKGDRTYY
+604 DFKEDNQGDKTFYLP
-617 MTHALNK
+617 HALDK

-654 NKVGFI
+654 NKVEFI
-660 EQYISPLKTN
+660 KEYISPLKTN
-670 FHKNQKFDDNKTLL
+670 FHKNQKFDDNKILL
-684 KLAVYVIENLK
+684 KLAVYIIENLK
-695 DTLLKEQNEPSVSA
+695 NTLLKEQDKYSVSE

-720 SLSTSEWE
+720 SLSASEWE
-728 KDVPPY
+728 KDIPSY

-747 DLEREFLGF
+747 DLEREFLDF
-756 INDHKELLNK
+756 INSHKEVLDK

-778 FTELKVF
+778 FAELKVF
-785 CNIEGPF
+785 CNIENSPY

-803 FAQTHE
+803 FARTHSDE
-809 DGFLG
+809 FLG

-820 AKGEHLEPSNAW
+820 AKGEHLEHSNAW
-832 KKEFLGMLENA
+832 KKEFLETLENA
-843 TLKSHNKKLHLKG
+843 MLKSHNKKLHLKG
-856 LPFFTLHNREV
+856 LPFFTLHNNKAV
-867 NDEFQTAFH
+867 KSEFATAFD
-876 QTFKDKE
+876 QIFKDQE

>member
-1 MLKLKL
+1 MSCK
-7 YLILI
+7 I
-12 QSFAYTLKI
+12 QSLKV
-21 NPKTLRYNSLNFSLK
+21 T
-36 GFHARFIR
+36 
-44 ICYPP
+44 PP

-56 HRTPNNEEIELPTH
+56 NHALNNAPNNKEIDLPTH

-82 QKQAIYSYLEKR
+82 QKKAIYNYLEKR
-94 QFNPT
+94 QSHPT

-110 SGKTLVMAGL
+110 SGKTLVMAAL

-135 VNSASILEKTKLN
+135 VNSTSILEKTKLN
-148 FIDSASSKYLFS
+148 FTDSVSSKYLFS
-160 ENININDENTE
+160 ENININDENIE

-181 HNNAINIYF
+181 HNSAINIYF
-190 STIQGLFSLFTRA
+190 STIQGLFSLFTKA

-268 TIPNEKSVKEKYEN
+268 TIPKEKSVKDKYEN
-282 LKAFTYTLKEFS
+282 LKVATYTLKEFS

-352 RKNQE
+352 KKNQE

-363 ENLNPLDLENFFNH
+363 ENLSPLDLENFFNH

-383 KAAKSFFDEK
+383 KNAKNFFDDK
-393 NYAPNLVALLQN
+393 NYTANLVAFLQT
-405 KFKESVQINTNNEKE
+405 KFKKSTQINTNNEKE

-455 LFDIVRLKNKANQ
+455 LFDIVRLKNKASQ
-468 KDTIKDAQLI
+468 KDTTKDAQLI

-483 YYPFSYNDFKPSC
+483 YYPFSYNDFKPSR
-496 IEFYQRKFDLFN
+496 IEFYQRKFDFSN

-514 RLDYHAIYDSEF
+514 RLDYHAVYDSEF
-526 IAKLKKELQELGLGF
+526 IAQLNKGLQDLGLGF
-541 IEKEKEKTTIP
+541 VNEKQTIP

-573 LFNMDYSDPVE
+573 LFNKDYTDH
-584 VKLKSLHV
+584 VKVKIQSLHV
-592 PLFAFGV
+592 PLFAFNV

-617 MTHALNK
+617 IPHTLDK
-624 IPLNY
+624 IPINY

-654 NKVGFI
+654 NKVEFI
-660 EQYISPLKTN
+660 ERYVSSLKTN
-670 FHKNQKFDDNKTLL
+670 FHKSQKFDNNEILL
-684 KLAVYVIENLK
+684 KLAVYIIENLK
-695 DTLLKEQNEPSVSA
+695 DTLLKEQDKYEVSA

-720 SLSTSEWE
+720 SLSASEWE
-728 KDVPPY
+728 KGIPFY

-747 DLEREFLGF
+747 DLEREFLVF
-756 INDHKELLNK
+756 INDHKEVLDK

-778 FTELKVF
+778 FAELKVF

-809 DGFLG
+809 DEFLG

-832 KKEFLGMLENA
+832 KKEFLEMLENA
-843 TLKSHNKKLHLKG
+843 ALKSHNKKLHLKG
-856 LPFFTLHNREV
+856 LPFFTLHNSVV
-867 NDEFQTAFH
+867 NGDFQTAFH

>member
-1 MLKLKL
+1 MQDSF
-7 YLILI
+7 I
-12 QSFAYTLKI
+12 QNY
-21 NPKTLRYNSLNFSLK
+21 
-36 GFHARFIR
+36 
-44 ICYPP
+44 P

-56 HRTPNNEEIELPTH
+56 DRTPNNAPSNGEIELPTH

-82 QKQAIYSYLEKR
+82 QKKAIYNYLEKR
-94 QFNPT
+94 QSNPT

-120 ILECYKQGYQNFIFF
+120 ILECCKQGYQNFIFF
-135 VNSASILEKTKLN
+135 VNSTSILEKTKLN
-148 FIDSASSKYLFS
+148 FTDSVSSKYLFS

-181 HNNAINIYF
+181 HNGAINIYF
-190 STIQGLFSLFTRA
+190 STIQGLFSLFTKA

-268 TIPNEKSVKEKYEN
+268 TIPKEKSVEEKYKN
-282 LKAFTYTLKEFS
+282 LKVVTYTLKEFS

-337 FKPCILFKSERIEES
+337 FKPCILFKSERIEDSKE
-352 RKNQE
+352 NQE
-357 RFNTFL
+357 RFNAFL
-363 ENLNPLDLENFFNH
+363 ENLSPLDLENFFH
-377 SRNAFF
+377 YSRNAFF
-383 KAAKSFFDEK
+383 KDAKNFFDK
-393 NYAPNLVALLQN
+393 QKYTPNLAALLQT
-405 KFKESVQINTNNEKE
+405 KFKKSTQINTNNEKE

-455 LFDIVRLKNKANQ
+455 LFDIVRLKNKASQ
-468 KDTIKDAQLI
+468 KDTTKDAQLI

-483 YYPFSYNDFKPSC
+483 YYPFSYNDFKPSR
-496 IEFYQRKFDLFN
+496 IEFYQRKFDFSN

-514 RLDYHAIYDSEF
+514 RLDYHAVYDSEF
-526 IAKLKKELQELGLGF
+526 IAQLNNELQDLGLGF
-541 IEKEKEKTTIP
+541 VNEKQTIP

-573 LFNMDYSDPVE
+573 LFNKDYTDPVK
-584 VKLKSLHV
+584 VKLQSLHV
-592 PLFAFGV
+592 PLFAFNV

-604 DFKEENKGDRTYY
+604 DFKEENKGDKTYFKPH
-617 MTHALNK
+617 TLNE
-624 IPLNY
+624 IPINY

-660 EQYISPLKTN
+660 EQYISHLKTN
-670 FHKNQKFDDNKTLL
+670 FHKDQKFDDNKNLL
-684 KLAVYVIENLK
+684 KLAVYIIENLK
-695 DTLLKEQNEPSVSA
+695 DTLLKEQDKYEVSA

-720 SLSTSEWE
+720 SLSASEWE
-728 KDVPPY
+728 KNIPFY

-747 DLEREFLGF
+747 DLERDFLVF
-756 INDHKELLNK
+756 INDHKEVLDK

-785 CNIEGPF
+785 CNIENSPY

-803 FAQTHE
+803 FAQTHSDE
-809 DGFLG
+809 FLG

-820 AKGEHLEPSNAW
+820 AKGEHLESSNAW
-832 KKEFLGMLENA
+832 KKEFLEMLENTA
-843 TLKSHNKKLHLKG
+843 LKSHNKKLHLKG
-856 LPFFTLHNREV
+856 LPFFTLHNSEV
-867 NDEFQTAFH
+867 NGEFATAFD
-876 QTFKDKE
+876 QIFKDQE

>member
-1 MLKLKL
+1 
-7 YLILI
+7 
-12 QSFAYTLKI
+12 
-21 NPKTLRYNSLNFSLK
+21 
-36 GFHARFIR
+36 
-44 ICYPP
+44 
-49 PPQSAIK
+49 
-56 HRTPNNEEIELPTH
+56 
-70 ITSNLKKELRDY
+70 
-82 QKQAIYSYLEKR
+82 
-94 QFNPT
+94 
-99 QKHFMFEMATG
+99 MFEMATG

-120 ILECYKQGYQNFIFF
+120 ILECCKQGYQNFIFF
-135 VNSASILEKTKLN
+135 VNSTSILEKTKLN
-148 FIDSASSKYLFS
+148 FTDSVSSKYLFS

-230 ETKKKLNDSEASEK
+230 DTKKKLNDSEASEK

-268 TIPNEKSVKEKYEN
+268 TIPKEKSVEEKYKN
-282 LKAFTYTLKEFS
+282 LKVITYTLKEFS

-332 HNIEN
+332 HNIES
-337 FKPCILFKSERIEES
+337 FKPCILFKSERIEYSKE
-352 RKNQE
+352 NQE

-363 ENLNPLDLENFFNH
+363 ENLSPLDLENFFNH
-377 SRNAFF
+377 SQNAFF
-383 KAAKSFFDEK
+383 KDAKNFFDK
-393 NYAPNLVALLQN
+393 QHYTPNLAALLQT
-405 KFKESVQINTNNEKE
+405 KFKKSVQINTNNEKE
-420 LEKGMLLLN
+420 LEKSMLLLN

-455 LFDIVRLKNKANQ
+455 LFDIVRLKNKASQ

-483 YYPFSYNDFKPSC
+483 YYPFSYNDLKPSQ

-514 RLDYHAIYDSEF
+514 RLDYHAVYDSEF
-526 IAKLKKELQELGLGF
+526 IAQLNNELQVLGLGF
-541 IEKEKEKTTIP
+541 VNEKQTIP

-573 LFNMDYSDPVE
+573 LFNKDYTDSVK
-584 VKLKSLHV
+584 VKLQSLHV

-604 DFKEENKGDRTYY
+604 DFKEKNRDDTTYY
-617 MTHALNK
+617 IPHTLNK

-644 KKAFKKHAFN
+644 KKAFKKHPFN

-660 EQYISPLKTN
+660 ERYISPLKTN
-670 FHKNQKFDDNKTLL
+670 FHKNQKFDGNKILL
-684 KLAVYVIENLK
+684 KLAVYIIENLK
-695 DTLLKEQNEPSVSA
+695 DTLLKEQDKYEVSA

-720 SLSTSEWE
+720 SLSASELE
-728 KDVPPY
+728 KNIPLY

-747 DLEREFLGF
+747 DLERDFLDF
-756 INDHKELLNK
+756 INKNKEVLDK
-766 KFKEWCVLRNDH
+766 KFKQWCVLRNDH

-785 CNIEGPF
+785 CNIENSPY

-803 FAQTHE
+803 FAQTHSDE
-809 DGFLG
+809 FLG

-820 AKGEHLEPSNAW
+820 AKGEHLELSNDW
-832 KKEFLGMLENA
+832 KEEFLEMLENA
-843 TLKSHNKKLHLKG
+843 MLKSHNKKLNLKG
-856 LPFFTLHNREV
+856 LPFFTLHNKKAV
-867 NDEFQTAFH
+867 NDEFKTAFE
-876 QTFKDKE
+876 QIFKDQE

>member
-1 MLKLKL
+1 MK
-7 YLILI
+7 
-12 QSFAYTLKI
+12 SHA
-21 NPKTLRYNSLNFSLK
+21 LNNAPDNK
-36 GFHARFIR
+36 
-44 ICYPP
+44 
-49 PPQSAIK
+49 
-56 HRTPNNEEIELPTH
+56 EIELPTH

-82 QKQAIYSYLEKR
+82 QKKAIYNYLEKR
-94 QFNPT
+94 QSNPT

-135 VNSASILEKTKLN
+135 VNSTSILEKTKLN
-148 FIDSASSKYLFS
+148 FTDSVSSKYLFS
-160 ENININDENTE
+160 ENININDENIE

-181 HNNAINIYF
+181 QTSAINIYF

-268 TIPNEKSVKEKYEN
+268 TIPKEKSVEEKYKN
-282 LKAFTYTLKEFS
+282 LKVVTYTLKQFS

-352 RKNQE
+352 KKNQE
-357 RFNTFL
+357 RFNAFL
-363 ENLNPLDLENFFNH
+363 ENLSSSDLENFFNH

-383 KAAKSFFDEK
+383 KDAKNFFDK
-393 NYAPNLVALLQN
+393 QNYTPNLAAFLQT
-405 KFKESVQINTNNEKE
+405 KFQKSVQINTNNEKE
-420 LEKGMLLLN
+420 LEKSMLLLN

-436 PKRVIFS
+436 PKRVVFS

-455 LFDIVRLKNKANQ
+455 LFDVVRLKNKANK
-468 KDTIKDAQLI
+468 KDTTKDAQLI

-483 YYPFSYNDFKPSC
+483 YYPFSYNGFKSSH
-496 IEFYQRKFDLFN
+496 IEFYQRKFDLSN

-514 RLDYHAIYDSEF
+514 RLDYHAIYNSEF
-526 IAKLKKELQELGLGF
+526 IAELKNDLQVLGLGLMD
-541 IEKEKEKTTIP
+541 EKENKEKQTIP

-567 KDKKKN
+567 KDKNKN
-573 LFNMDYSDPVE
+573 LFTKDYTGSVV
-584 VKLKSLHV
+584 VKLESLRV
-592 PLFAFGV
+592 PLFGSIV
-599 REKKV
+599 HEKRV
-604 DFKEENKGDRTYY
+604 DFEENKSGDTTYY
-617 MTHALNK
+617 EPNTLGK

-629 FLKALNLKNLDFKTL
+629 FLKALNVKNLDFKTL

-660 EQYISPLKTN
+660 ERYIYSLKTN

-684 KLAVYVIENLK
+684 EFAVYIIENLK
-695 DTLLKEQNEPSVSA
+695 DTLLKEQDKYEVSA

-720 SLSTSEWE
+720 SLSASELE
-728 KDVPPY
+728 KDIPSY

-747 DLEREFLGF
+747 ELERDFLNF
-756 INDHKELLNK
+756 INDNKEVLDK

-785 CNIEGPF
+785 CNIENSDYYG
-792 YAQGFEPDFIL
+792 QGFEPDFIL
-803 FAQTHE
+803 FARTHSDE
-809 DGFLG
+809 FLG

-820 AKGEHLEPSNAW
+820 AKGEHLEHFSAW
-832 KKEFLGMLENA
+832 KEEFLKMLENA
-843 TLKSHNKKLHLKG
+843 DLKSRNKKLNLKG
-856 LPFFTLHNREV
+856 LPFFTLHNEV
-867 NDEFQTAFH
+867 ANGEFKTAFD
-876 QTFKDKE
+876 QTFKEKE

>member
-1 MLKLKL
+1 
-7 YLILI
+7 
-12 QSFAYTLKI
+12 
-21 NPKTLRYNSLNFSLK
+21 
-36 GFHARFIR
+36 
-44 ICYPP
+44 
-49 PPQSAIK
+49 
-56 HRTPNNEEIELPTH
+56 
-70 ITSNLKKELRDY
+70 
-82 QKQAIYSYLEKR
+82 
-94 QFNPT
+94 
-99 QKHFMFEMATG
+99 MFEMATG

-135 VNSASILEKTKLN
+135 VNSTSILEKTKLN

-171 IKSINNLNES
+171 IKSINHLNES
-181 HNNAINIYF
+181 QASAINIYF
-190 STIQGLFSLFTRA
+190 STIQGLFSLFTKA

-208 TLEDLKDQKLVFLA
+208 SIEDLKDQKLVFLA

-230 ETKKKLNDSEASEK
+230 ETKKKLSDTESSEK
-244 RNWESVVKLA
+244 HNWESVVKLA

-268 TIPNEKSVKEKYEN
+268 TIPNEKSVKDKYKN
-282 LKAFTYTLKEFS
+282 LKVITYTLKEFS

-337 FKPCILFKSERIEES
+337 FKPCILFKSERIEDS
-352 RKNQE
+352 KDNQE

-363 ENLNPLDLENFFNH
+363 ENLSPLDLENFFNH

-383 KAAKSFFDEK
+383 KDAKNFFDK
-393 NYAPNLVALLQN
+393 QHYTPNLAALLQT
-405 KFKESVQINTNNEKE
+405 KFKKSVQINTNNEKE
-420 LEKGMLLLN
+420 LEKSMLLLN
-429 SLEDRDN
+429 SLEDRQN

-455 LFDIVRLKNKANQ
+455 LFDIVRLKNKASQ
-468 KDTIKDAQLI
+468 KDTTKDAQLI

-483 YYPFSYNDFKPSC
+483 YYPFSYNDLKPSQ
-496 IEFYQRKFDLFN
+496 IEFYQRKFDLSN

-514 RLDYHAIYDSEF
+514 RLDYHAVYDSEF
-526 IAKLKKELQELGLGF
+526 IAQLNNELQVLGLGF
-541 IEKEKEKTTIP
+541 VNEKQTIP
-552 LTPTKR
+552 LTPTKNL
-558 FKCYYASNT
+558 KCYYASNT
-567 KDKKKN
+567 KNKNKN
-573 LFNMDYSDPVE
+573 LFNKDYTDPVK
-584 VKLKSLHV
+584 VKLQSLHV

-604 DFKEENKGDRTYY
+604 DFKEENKGDTTYY
-617 MTHALNK
+617 IPHTLDK

-660 EQYISPLKTN
+660 ERYISPLKTN
-670 FHKNQKFDDNKTLL
+670 FHKNQKFDDNEILL
-684 KLAVYVIENLK
+684 KLAVYIIENLK
-695 DTLLKEQNEPSVSA
+695 DTLLKEQDKYDVSA
-709 LELKEFETHNK
+709 LELKEFETHNR
-720 SLSTSEWE
+720 SLSASKLE
-728 KDVPPY
+728 KDIPSY

-740 DMRKLDS
+740 DMRELDS
-747 DLEREFLGF
+747 KLERDFLDF
-756 INDHKELLNK
+756 INNHKEILDK
-766 KFKEWCVLRNDH
+766 KFKEWCVLRNDR

-785 CNIEGPF
+785 CNIENSPY

-803 FAQTHE
+803 FAQTHSDE
-809 DGFLG
+809 FLG
-814 FTCYME
+814 FTCYVE
-820 AKGEHLEPSNAW
+820 AKGEHLKHSNAW
-832 KKEFLGMLENA
+832 KEEFLEMLENA
-843 TLKSHNKKLHLKG
+843 ALKSHNKKLDLKG
-856 LPFFTLHNREV
+856 LPFFTLKNKV
-867 NDEFQTAFH
+867 ANSEFKTAFD
-876 QTFKDKE
+876 QIFKDQE

>member
-1 MLKLKL
+1 
-7 YLILI
+7 
-12 QSFAYTLKI
+12 
-21 NPKTLRYNSLNFSLK
+21 
-36 GFHARFIR
+36 
-44 ICYPP
+44 
-49 PPQSAIK
+49 
-56 HRTPNNEEIELPTH
+56 
-70 ITSNLKKELRDY
+70 
-82 QKQAIYSYLEKR
+82 
-94 QFNPT
+94 
-99 QKHFMFEMATG
+99 MFEMATG

-120 ILECYKQGYQNFIFF
+120 ILECCKQGYQNFIFF

-148 FIDSASSKYLFS
+148 FTDSASSKYLFS

-181 HNNAINIYF
+181 HNGAINIYF
-190 STIQGLFSLFTRA
+190 STIQGLFSLFTKA

-268 TIPNEKSVKEKYEN
+268 TIPKEKSVEEKYKN
-282 LKAFTYTLKEFS
+282 LKVATYTLKEFS

-337 FKPCILFKSERIEES
+337 FKPCILFKSERIEDSKE
-352 RKNQE
+352 NQE
-357 RFNTFL
+357 RFNAFL
-363 ENLNPLDLENFFNH
+363 ENLSPLDLENFFH
-377 SRNAFF
+377 YSRNAFF
-383 KAAKSFFDEK
+383 KDAKNFFDK
-393 NYAPNLVALLQN
+393 QKYTPNLTAFLQT
-405 KFKESVQINTNNEKE
+405 KFKKSTQINTNNEKE
-420 LEKGMLLLN
+420 LEKSMLLLN

-455 LFDIVRLKNKANQ
+455 LFDIVRLKNKASQ
-468 KDTIKDAQLI
+468 KDTTKDAQLI

-483 YYPFSYNDFKPSC
+483 YCPFSYNDFKPSR
-496 IEFYQRKFDLFN
+496 IEFYQRKFDFSN

-514 RLDYHAIYDSEF
+514 RLDYHAVYDSEF
-526 IAKLKKELQELGLGF
+526 IAQLNNELQDLGLGF
-541 IEKEKEKTTIP
+541 VNEKQTIP

-573 LFNMDYSDPVE
+573 LFSMDYSDPVK
-584 VKLKSLHV
+584 VKLQSLHV
-592 PLFAFGV
+592 PLFAFNV

-604 DFKEENKGDRTYY
+604 DFKEENKGDTTYY
-617 MTHALNK
+617 IPHTLDK

-660 EQYISPLKTN
+660 EQWISHLKTN
-670 FHKNQKFDDNKTLL
+670 FHKNQKFDDNKILL
-684 KLAVYVIENLK
+684 KLAVYIIENLK
-695 DTLLKEQNEPSVSA
+695 DTLLKEQDKYEVSA

-720 SLSTSEWE
+720 SLSASELE
-728 KDVPPY
+728 KGIPFY

-747 DLEREFLGF
+747 DLERDFLVF
-756 INDHKELLNK
+756 INDHKEILDK

-778 FTELKVF
+778 FAELKVF
-785 CNIEGPF
+785 CNIENSPY

-803 FAQTHE
+803 FAQTHSDE
-809 DGFLG
+809 FLG

-832 KKEFLGMLENA
+832 KEEFLEMLENA
-843 TLKSHNKKLHLKG
+843 ALKSHNKKLHLKG
-856 LPFFTLHNREV
+856 LPFFTLHNNKVV
-867 NDEFQTAFH
+867 NGEFITAFN
-876 QTFKDKE
+876 QIFKD
-883 C
+883 

>member
-1 MLKLKL
+1 
-7 YLILI
+7 
-12 QSFAYTLKI
+12 
-21 NPKTLRYNSLNFSLK
+21 
-36 GFHARFIR
+36 
-44 ICYPP
+44 
-49 PPQSAIK
+49 
-56 HRTPNNEEIELPTH
+56 
-70 ITSNLKKELRDY
+70 
-82 QKQAIYSYLEKR
+82 
-94 QFNPT
+94 
-99 QKHFMFEMATG
+99 MFEMATG

-135 VNSASILEKTKLN
+135 VNSTSILEKTKLN
-148 FIDSASSKYLFS
+148 FTDSASSKYLFS
-160 ENININDENTE
+160 ENITINDENTE

-181 HNNAINIYF
+181 QASAINIYF
-190 STIQGLFSLFTRA
+190 STIQGLFSLFTKA

-208 TLEDLKDQKLVFLA
+208 SIEDLKDQKLVFLA

-230 ETKKKLNDSEASEK
+230 ETKKKLSDAESNEK
-244 RNWESVVKLA
+244 HNWESVVKLA

-268 TIPNEKSVKEKYEN
+268 TIPNEKSVKDKYEN
-282 LKAFTYTLKEFS
+282 LKVITYTLKEFS

-314 RFLGACVSSLYKE
+314 RFLGACISSLYKE

-337 FKPCILFKSERIEES
+337 FKPCILFKSERIEDS
-352 RKNQE
+352 KDNQE

-363 ENLNPLDLENFFNH
+363 ENLSPLDLENFFNH

-383 KAAKSFFDEK
+383 KDAKNFFDK
-393 NYAPNLVALLQN
+393 QHYTPNLAALLQT
-405 KFKESVQINTNNEKE
+405 KFKKSVQINTNNEKE

-429 SLEDRDN
+429 SLEDRQN

-455 LFDIVRLKNKANQ
+455 LFDIVRLKNKASQ
-468 KDTIKDAQLI
+468 KDTTKDAQLI

-483 YYPFSYNDFKPSC
+483 YYPFSYNDLKPSQ

-514 RLDYHAIYDSEF
+514 RLDYHAVYDSEF
-526 IAKLKKELQELGLGF
+526 IAKLNNELQVLGLGF
-541 IEKEKEKTTIP
+541 VNEKQTIP
-552 LTPTKR
+552 LTPTKNL
-558 FKCYYASNT
+558 KCYYASNT
-567 KDKKKN
+567 KNKNKN
-573 LFNMDYSDPVE
+573 LFNKDYTDPVK
-584 VKLKSLHV
+584 VKLQSLHV

-604 DFKEENKGDRTYY
+604 DFKEESKGDTTYY
-617 MTHALNK
+617 IPHALDK

-629 FLKALNLKNLDFKTL
+629 FLKALNLKNLDFKTI

-660 EQYISPLKTN
+660 ERYIFPLKTN
-670 FHKNQKFDDNKTLL
+670 FHKNQKFDDNKNLL
-684 KLAVYVIENLK
+684 KLAVYIIENLK
-695 DTLLKEQNEPSVSA
+695 DTLLKEQDKYDVSA
-709 LELKEFETHNK
+709 LELKEFETHNR
-720 SLSTSEWE
+720 SLSASELE
-728 KDVPPY
+728 KDIPVY

-747 DLEREFLGF
+747 KLERDFLGF
-756 INDHKELLNK
+756 INDNKEILDK

-785 CNIEGPF
+785 CNIENSPY

-803 FAQTHE
+803 FAQTHSDE
-809 DGFLG
+809 FLG

-820 AKGEHLEPSNAW
+820 AKGEHLEHSNAW
-832 KKEFLGMLENA
+832 KEEFLEMLENA
-843 TLKSHNKKLHLKG
+843 VLKSHNKKLDLKG
-856 LPFFTLHNREV
+856 LPFFTLKNSV
-867 NDEFQTAFH
+867 VSEFTTAFN
-876 QTFKDKE
+876 QIFKDQK

>member
-1 MLKLKL
+1 MHSKL
-7 YLILI
+7 
-12 QSFAYTLKI
+12 
-21 NPKTLRYNSLNFSLK
+21 
-36 GFHARFIR
+36 
-44 ICYPP
+44 PP

-56 HRTPNNEEIELPTH
+56 HHAPNNAPNNKEIELPTH

-82 QKQAIYSYLEKR
+82 QKQAIDNYLEKR
-94 QFNPT
+94 QSNPT

-135 VNSASILEKTKLN
+135 VNSASILEKTRLN
-148 FIDSASSKYLFS
+148 FTDSASSKYLFS
-160 ENININDENTE
+160 ESININDENTE

-268 TIPNEKSVKEKYEN
+268 TIPKEKSVEDKYEN
-282 LKAFTYTLKEFS
+282 LKAITYTLKEFS

-332 HNIEN
+332 HNIEH

-352 RKNQE
+352 KDNQK
-357 RFNTFL
+357 RFNAFL
-363 ENLNPLDLENFFNH
+363 ENLSPLDLEDFFKYSH
-377 SRNAFF
+377 NAFF
-383 KAAKSFFDEK
+383 KDAKNFFDGK
-393 NYAPNLVALLQN
+393 NHTPNLVAFLQN
-405 KFKESVQINTNNEKE
+405 KFKESIQINTNNEKE
-420 LEKGMLLLN
+420 LEKNMLLLN

-483 YYPFSYNDFKPSC
+483 YYPFSYKDFKPNR
-496 IEFYQRKFDLFN
+496 IEFYQRKFDLDN
-508 PLSALE
+508 SLSVLE

-526 IAKLKKELQELGLGF
+526 IAKLKEELQELGLGF

-604 DFKEENKGDRTYY
+604 DFKEENKGDGTYY
-617 MTHALNK
+617 ETYALDK
-624 IPLNY
+624 IPINY

-660 EQYISPLKTN
+660 ERYISQLKTN
-670 FHKNQKFDDNKTLL
+670 FHKNQKFDDNKILL

-695 DTLLKEQNEPSVSA
+695 DTLLKEQDKPSVSA

-720 SLSTSEWE
+720 SLSASEWE
-728 KDVPPY
+728 KDIPPY

-778 FTELKVF
+778 FAELKVF
-785 CNIEGPF
+785 CNIKGPF

-820 AKGEHLEPSNAW
+820 VKGEHLEPSNAW

-856 LPFFTLHNREV
+856 LPFFTLHNRVV
-867 NDEFQTAFH
+867 NGEFQTAFH

>member
-1 MLKLKL
+1 M
-7 YLILI
+7 
-12 QSFAYTLKI
+12 QDSFAPVT
-21 NPKTLRYNSLNFSLK
+21 
-36 GFHARFIR
+36 
-44 ICYPP
+44 

-56 HRTPNNEEIELPTH
+56 DHTPNSTPNSAPNNKEIDLPTH

-82 QKQAIYSYLEKR
+82 QKQAIYNYLEKR
-94 QFNPT
+94 QSNPT

-135 VNSASILEKTKLN
+135 VNSTSILEKTKLN
-148 FIDSASSKYLFS
+148 FTDSVSSKYLFS

-190 STIQGLFSLFTRA
+190 STIQGLFSLFTKA

-268 TIPNEKSVKEKYEN
+268 TIPKEKSVEEKYKN
-282 LKAFTYTLKEFS
+282 LKVITYTLKEFS

-300 NIYSLSYENKELET
+300 NIYSLSYENKALET

-352 RKNQE
+352 KKNQE
-357 RFNTFL
+357 RFNAFL
-363 ENLNPLDLENFFNH
+363 ENLSPLDLENFFH
-377 SRNAFF
+377 YSRNAFF
-383 KAAKSFFDEK
+383 KAAKNFFDEK
-393 NYAPNLVALLQN
+393 NYTPNLVAFLQT
-405 KFKESVQINTNNEKE
+405 KFKKSAQINTNNEKE

-455 LFDIVRLKNKANQ
+455 LFDIVRLKNKASQ
-468 KDTIKDAQLI
+468 KDTTKDAQLI

-483 YYPFSYNDFKPSC
+483 YYPFSYNDSKPSR
-496 IEFYQRKFDLFN
+496 IEFYQRKFDFSN
-508 PLSALE
+508 PLSTLE
-514 RLDYHAIYDSEF
+514 RLDYHAVYDSEF
-526 IAKLKKELQELGLGF
+526 IAKLKEELQNSGLGF
-541 IEKEKEKTTIP
+541 VDEKQTIP

-558 FKCYYASNT
+558 FKCYYASN
-567 KDKKKN
+567 KREKNNN
-573 LFNMDYSDPVE
+573 LFNKDYSGPVE
-584 VKLKSLHV
+584 ATLKSLHV
-592 PLFAFGV
+592 PLFGFIV

-604 DFKEENKGDRTYY
+604 DFKEENKGDTAYY
-617 MTHALNK
+617 IPHTLDK
-624 IPLNY
+624 IPINY

-654 NKVGFI
+654 NKVEFI
-660 EQYISPLKTN
+660 ERYVSSLKTN
-670 FHKNQKFDDNKTLL
+670 FHKNQKFDNNEILL
-684 KLAVYVIENLK
+684 KLAVYIIGNLK
-695 DTLLKEQNEPSVSA
+695 DTLLKEQDKYEVSA

-720 SLSTSEWE
+720 SLSASELE
-728 KDVPPY
+728 KDIPFY

-747 DLEREFLGF
+747 VLERKFLDF
-756 INDHKELLNK
+756 INKNKEILDK

-785 CNIEGPF
+785 CNIENSPF

-809 DGFLG
+809 DEFLG

-832 KKEFLGMLENA
+832 KEEFLEMLENA

-856 LPFFTLHNREV
+856 LPFFTSTNNNRTL
-867 NDEFQTAFH
+867 NAEFVEAFH
-876 QTFKDKE
+876 QIFEDKE

>member
-1 MLKLKL
+1 
-7 YLILI
+7 
-12 QSFAYTLKI
+12 
-21 NPKTLRYNSLNFSLK
+21 
-36 GFHARFIR
+36 
-44 ICYPP
+44 
-49 PPQSAIK
+49 
-56 HRTPNNEEIELPTH
+56 
-70 ITSNLKKELRDY
+70 
-82 QKQAIYSYLEKR
+82 
-94 QFNPT
+94 
-99 QKHFMFEMATG
+99 MFEMATG

-135 VNSASILEKTKLN
+135 VNSTSILEKTKLN
-148 FIDSASSKYLFS
+148 FIDSVSSKYLFS
-160 ENININDENTE
+160 ENIHINDENTA

-208 TLEDLKDQKLVFLA
+208 SIEDLKDQKLVFLA

-268 TIPNEKSVKEKYEN
+268 TIPKEKSVEEKYKN
-282 LKAFTYTLKEFS
+282 LKVITYTLKEFS
-294 EDKFCK
+294 EDRFCK

-337 FKPCILFKSERIEES
+337 FKPCILFKSERIEDSKE
-352 RKNQE
+352 NQE
-357 RFNTFL
+357 RFNAFL
-363 ENLNPLDLENFFNH
+363 ENLSPLDLENFFNH

-383 KAAKSFFDEK
+383 KDAKNFFDK
-393 NYAPNLVALLQN
+393 QHYTPNLAALLQT
-405 KFKESVQINTNNEKE
+405 KFKKSVQINTNNEKE
-420 LEKGMLLLN
+420 LEKSMLLLN
-429 SLEDRDN
+429 SLEDRQN

-455 LFDIVRLKNKANQ
+455 LFDIVRLKNKASQ
-468 KDTIKDAQLI
+468 KDTTKDAQLI

-483 YYPFSYNDFKPSC
+483 YYPFSYNDLKPSQ
-496 IEFYQRKFDLFN
+496 IEFYQRKFDFSN

-514 RLDYHAIYDSEF
+514 RLDYHAVYDSEF
-526 IAKLKKELQELGLGF
+526 IAQLNNELRELGLGF
-541 IEKEKEKTTIP
+541 VNEKQTIL

-567 KDKKKN
+567 KNKNKN
-573 LFNMDYSDPVE
+573 LFNKDYTDHVK
-584 VKLKSLHV
+584 VKLQSLHV
-592 PLFAFGV
+592 PLFAFDV

-604 DFKEENKGDRTYY
+604 DFKEENKGDTTYY
-617 MTHALNK
+617 IPHTLDK

-660 EQYISPLKTN
+660 ERYISHLKTN
-670 FHKNQKFDDNKTLL
+670 FHKSQKFDSNEILL
-684 KLAVYVIENLK
+684 KLAVYIIENLK
-695 DTLLKEQNEPSVSA
+695 DTLLKEQDKYEVSA

-720 SLSTSEWE
+720 SLSASEWE
-728 KDVPPY
+728 KDIPFY

-747 DLEREFLGF
+747 DLEREFLVF
-756 INDHKELLNK
+756 INDHKEILDK

-778 FTELKVF
+778 FAELKVF

-809 DGFLG
+809 DEFLG

-820 AKGEHLEPSNAW
+820 AKGEYLEPSNAW
-832 KKEFLGMLENA
+832 KKEFLEMLENA
-843 TLKSHNKKLHLKG
+843 ALKSHNKKLHLKG
-856 LPFFTLHNREV
+856 LPFFTLHNSVV
-867 NDEFQTAFH
+867 NGEFQTAFN

>member
-1 MLKLKL
+1 
-7 YLILI
+7 
-12 QSFAYTLKI
+12 
-21 NPKTLRYNSLNFSLK
+21 
-36 GFHARFIR
+36 
-44 ICYPP
+44 
-49 PPQSAIK
+49 
-56 HRTPNNEEIELPTH
+56 
-70 ITSNLKKELRDY
+70 
-82 QKQAIYSYLEKR
+82 
-94 QFNPT
+94 
-99 QKHFMFEMATG
+99 MFEMATG

-135 VNSASILEKTKLN
+135 VNSTSILEKTKLN

-160 ENININDENTE
+160 ENIHINDENTE
-171 IKSINNLNES
+171 IKSINHLNES
-181 HNNAINIYF
+181 QESAINIYF
-190 STIQGLFSLFTRA
+190 STIQGLFSLFTKA

-208 TLEDLKDQKLVFLA
+208 SIEDLKDQKLVFLA

-230 ETKKKLNDSEASEK
+230 ETKKKLNDAEFSEK

-268 TIPNEKSVKEKYEN
+268 TIPNEKSVKDKYEN
-282 LKAFTYTLKEFS
+282 LKVITYTLKEFS

-332 HNIEN
+332 HNIES
-337 FKPCILFKSERIEES
+337 FKPCILFKSERIEDSKE
-352 RKNQE
+352 NQE

-377 SRNAFF
+377 SQNAFF
-383 KAAKSFFDEK
+383 KDAKNFFDK
-393 NYAPNLVALLQN
+393 QHYTPNLSALLQT
-405 KFKESVQINTNNEKE
+405 KFKKSVQINTNNEKE

-429 SLEDRDN
+429 SLEDRQN

-455 LFDIVRLKNKANQ
+455 LFDIVRLKNKASQ
-468 KDTIKDAQLI
+468 KDTTKDAQLI

-483 YYPFSYNDFKPSC
+483 YCPFSYNDLKPSQ
-496 IEFYQRKFDLFN
+496 IEFYQRKFDFFN

-514 RLDYHAIYDSEF
+514 RLDYHAVYDSEF
-526 IAKLKKELQELGLGF
+526 IAQLNNELQDLGLGF
-541 IEKEKEKTTIP
+541 VNEKQTIP

-573 LFNMDYSDPVE
+573 LFNKDYTDSVK
-584 VKLKSLHV
+584 VKLQSLHV
-592 PLFAFGV
+592 PLFAFNV

-617 MTHALNK
+617 IPHTLDK

-644 KKAFKKHAFN
+644 KKAFKKHPFN

-660 EQYISPLKTN
+660 ERYISQLKTN
-670 FHKNQKFDDNKTLL
+670 FHKNQKFDDNKILL
-684 KLAVYVIENLK
+684 KLAVYIIENLK
-695 DTLLKEQNEPSVSA
+695 DTLLKEQDKYEVSA

-720 SLSTSEWE
+720 SLSANELE
-728 KDVPPY
+728 KDIPSY

-747 DLEREFLGF
+747 DLERGFLDF
-756 INDHKELLNK
+756 INDHKEILDK

-785 CNIEGPF
+785 CNIENSPY

-803 FAQTHE
+803 FAQTHSDE
-809 DGFLG
+809 FLG

-820 AKGEHLEPSNAW
+820 AKGEHLKPSNAW
-832 KKEFLGMLENA
+832 KEEFLEMLENA
-843 TLKSHNKKLHLKG
+843 TLKSRNKKLDLKG
-856 LPFFTLHNREV
+856 LPFFTLHNNNSAV
-867 NDEFQTAFH
+867 NSKFATAFN
-876 QTFKDKE
+876 QIFKDQK

>member
-1 MLKLKL
+1 MKD
-7 YLILI
+7 
-12 QSFAYTLKI
+12 
-21 NPKTLRYNSLNFSLK
+21 
-36 GFHARFIR
+36 HA
-44 ICYPP
+44 
-49 PPQSAIK
+49 
-56 HRTPNNEEIELPTH
+56 PNNAPSNGEIELPTH

-82 QKQAIYSYLEKR
+82 QKQAIYNYLEKR
-94 QFNPT
+94 QSHPA

-148 FIDSASSKYLFS
+148 FTDSASSKYLFS

-181 HNNAINIYF
+181 HNSAINIYF

-268 TIPNEKSVKEKYEN
+268 TIPKEKSVEEKYKN
-282 LKAFTYTLKEFS
+282 LKVITYTLKEFS

-332 HNIEN
+332 YNIEN
-337 FKPCILFKSERIEES
+337 FKPCILFKSERIEDSKE
-352 RKNQE
+352 NQE
-357 RFNTFL
+357 HFNAFL
-363 ENLNPLDLENFFNH
+363 ENLSPLDLENFFNY
-377 SRNAFF
+377 SQNAFF
-383 KAAKSFFDEK
+383 KDAKNFFDK
-393 NYAPNLVALLQN
+393 QKYTPNLVALLQT
-405 KFKESVQINTNNEKE
+405 KFKKSVQINTNNEKE

-483 YYPFSYNDFKPSC
+483 YYPFSYNDFKPSR

-508 PLSALE
+508 PLSVLE
-514 RLDYHAIYDSEF
+514 RLDYHAVYDSEF
-526 IAKLKKELQELGLGF
+526 IAQLKKELQDLGLGL
-541 IEKEKEKTTIP
+541 IEKEKTTIS

-573 LFNMDYSDPVE
+573 LFNKDYTDPVE
-584 VKLKSLHV
+584 ATLKSLHV
-592 PLFAFGV
+592 PLFGFIV

-604 DFKEENKGDRTYY
+604 DFKEENKGDTTYFKPH
-617 MTHALNK
+617 TLNK
-624 IPLNY
+624 IPINY

-660 EQYISPLKTN
+660 KQYISHLKTN
-670 FHKNQKFDDNKTLL
+670 FHKDQKFDDNKILL
-684 KLAVYVIENLK
+684 KLAVYIIENLK
-695 DTLLKEQNEPSVSA
+695 DALLKEQDKYEVSA

-720 SLSTSEWE
+720 SLSASEWE
-728 KDVPPY
+728 KDIPFY

-747 DLEREFLGF
+747 DLERKFLDF
-756 INDHKELLNK
+756 INDHKEVLDK

-785 CNIEGPF
+785 CNIEDSPY

-803 FAQTHE
+803 FAQTHSDE
-809 DGFLG
+809 FLG

-832 KKEFLGMLENA
+832 KEEFLEMLENA
-843 TLKSHNKKLHLKG
+843 TLESHNKKLHLKG
-856 LPFFTLHNREV
+856 LPFFTFTNNNRTL
-867 NDEFQTAFH
+867 NAEFTTAFD
-876 QTFKDKE
+876 QIFKD
-883 C
+883 

>member
-1 MLKLKL
+1 MKD
-7 YLILI
+7 
-12 QSFAYTLKI
+12 
-21 NPKTLRYNSLNFSLK
+21 
-36 GFHARFIR
+36 
-44 ICYPP
+44 
-49 PPQSAIK
+49 
-56 HRTPNNEEIELPTH
+56 RTPNNAPSNGEIELPTH
-70 ITSNLKKELRDY
+70 ITSHLKKELRDY
-82 QKQAIYSYLEKR
+82 QKKAIYNYLERR
-94 QFNPT
+94 QSHPT

-120 ILECYKQGYQNFIFF
+120 ILECCKQGYQNFIFF
-135 VNSASILEKTKLN
+135 VNSTSILEKTKLN
-148 FIDSASSKYLFS
+148 FTDSTSSKYLFS

-190 STIQGLFSLFTRA
+190 STIQGLFSLFTKA

-282 LKAFTYTLKEFS
+282 LKVVTYTLKQFS

-337 FKPCILFKSERIEES
+337 FKPCILFKSERIEDS
-352 RKNQE
+352 KANQE
-357 RFNTFL
+357 RFNAFL
-363 ENLNPLDLENFFNH
+363 ENLSPLDLENFFH
-377 SRNAFF
+377 YSRNAFF
-383 KAAKSFFDEK
+383 KDAKNFFDER
-393 NYAPNLVALLQN
+393 NYTPNLVAFLQT
-405 KFKESVQINTNNEKE
+405 KFKKSTQINTNNEKE

-455 LFDIVRLKNKANQ
+455 LFDIVRLKNKASQ
-468 KDTIKDAQLI
+468 KDTTKDAQLI

-483 YYPFSYNDFKPSC
+483 YYPFSYNDFKPSR
-496 IEFYQRKFDLFN
+496 IEFYQRKFDFSN

-514 RLDYHAIYDSEF
+514 RLDYHAVYDSEF
-526 IAKLKKELQELGLGF
+526 IAKLKEELRELGLGF
-541 IEKEKEKTTIP
+541 IEKEKTTIP

-573 LFNMDYSDPVE
+573 LFNKDYTDSVK
-584 VKLKSLHV
+584 VKLQSLHV

-604 DFKEENKGDRTYY
+604 DFKEENKGDTTYY
-617 MTHALNK
+617 IPHTLDK

-660 EQYISPLKTN
+660 EQYISHLKTN

-684 KLAVYVIENLK
+684 KLAVYIIENLK
-695 DTLLKEQNEPSVSA
+695 DTLLKEQDKYEVSA

-720 SLSTSEWE
+720 SLSASEWE
-728 KDVPPY
+728 KDIPFY

-747 DLEREFLGF
+747 DLERKFLVF
-756 INDHKELLNK
+756 INDNKEVLDK

-778 FTELKVF
+778 FAELKVF
-785 CNIEGPF
+785 CNIENSPY

-803 FAQTHE
+803 FAQTHSDE
-809 DGFLG
+809 FLG

-820 AKGEHLEPSNAW
+820 AKGEHLEHSNAW
-832 KKEFLGMLENA
+832 KKEFLETLENA
-843 TLKSHNKKLHLKG
+843 TLKSHNKKLNLKG
-856 LPFFTLHNREV
+856 LPFFTLHSVV
-867 NDEFQTAFH
+867 NGEFATAFN
-876 QTFKDKE
+876 QIFNFNQIFKDHK

>member
-1 MLKLKL
+1 MQDSFT
-7 YLILI
+7 
-12 QSFAYTLKI
+12 QSY
-21 NPKTLRYNSLNFSLK
+21 
-36 GFHARFIR
+36 
-44 ICYPP
+44 P

-56 HRTPNNEEIELPTH
+56 DRAPNNAPSNGEIELPTH

-82 QKQAIYSYLEKR
+82 QKQAIYNYLEKR
-94 QFNPT
+94 QSNPF

-120 ILECYKQGYQNFIFF
+120 ILECCKQGYQNFIFF
-135 VNSASILEKTKLN
+135 VNSTSILEKTKLN
-148 FIDSASSKYLFS
+148 FTDSVSSKYLFS
-160 ENININDENTE
+160 ENITINDENTE
-171 IKSINNLNES
+171 IKSINHLNES
-181 HNNAINIYF
+181 QASAINIYF
-190 STIQGLFSLFTRA
+190 STIQGLFSLFTKA

-208 TLEDLKDQKLVFLA
+208 SIEDLKDQKLVFLA

-268 TIPNEKSVKEKYEN
+268 TIPNEKSVKDKYEN
-282 LKAFTYTLKEFS
+282 LKVVTYTLKEFS

-337 FKPCILFKSERIEES
+337 FKPCILFKSERIEDSKE
-352 RKNQE
+352 NQE
-357 RFNTFL
+357 RFNAFL
-363 ENLNPLDLENFFNH
+363 ENLSPLDLENFFNH
-377 SRNAFF
+377 SRNDFF
-383 KAAKSFFDEK
+383 KDAKNFFDK
-393 NYAPNLVALLQN
+393 QHYTPNLAALLQT
-405 KFKESVQINTNNEKE
+405 KFKKSVQINTNNEKE
-420 LEKGMLLLN
+420 LEKSMLLLN
-429 SLEDRDN
+429 SLEDRQN

-455 LFDIVRLKNKANQ
+455 LFDIVRLKNKASQ
-468 KDTIKDAQLI
+468 KDTTKDAQLI

-483 YYPFSYNDFKPSC
+483 YYPFSYNDLKPNQ

-526 IAKLKKELQELGLGF
+526 IAKLNNELQDLGLGF
-541 IEKEKEKTTIP
+541 VNEKQTIP
-552 LTPTKR
+552 LTPTKNL
-558 FKCYYASNT
+558 KCYYASNT
-567 KDKKKN
+567 KNKNKN
-573 LFNMDYSDPVE
+573 LFNKDYTDPVK
-584 VKLKSLHV
+584 VKLQSLHV
-592 PLFAFGV
+592 PLFAFNV

-604 DFKEENKGDRTYY
+604 DFKEENKGDKTYY
-617 MTHALNK
+617 IPHTLDK

-660 EQYISPLKTN
+660 ERYISQLKTN
-670 FHKNQKFDDNKTLL
+670 FHKNQKFDDNKILL
-684 KLAVYVIENLK
+684 KLAVYIIENLK
-695 DTLLKEQNEPSVSA
+695 DTLLKEQDKYDVSA
-709 LELKEFETHNK
+709 LELKEFETHNR
-720 SLSTSEWE
+720 SLSASELE
-728 KDVPPY
+728 KDIPLY

-747 DLEREFLGF
+747 DLEREFLDF
-756 INDHKELLNK
+756 INDHKEVLDK
-766 KFKEWCVLRNDH
+766 RFKEWCVLRNDR

-785 CNIEGPF
+785 CNIENSPY

-803 FAQTHE
+803 FAQTHSDE
-809 DGFLG
+809 FLG

-820 AKGEHLEPSNAW
+820 AKGEHLEHSNAW
-832 KKEFLGMLENA
+832 KEEFLEMLENA
-843 TLKSHNKKLHLKG
+843 ALKSHNKKLDLKG
-856 LPFFTLHNREV
+856 LPFFMLKNRV
-867 NDEFQTAFH
+867 ANSEFTTAFN
-876 QTFKDKE
+876 QIFKDQE

>member
-1 MLKLKL
+1 MKD
-7 YLILI
+7 
-12 QSFAYTLKI
+12 
-21 NPKTLRYNSLNFSLK
+21 
-36 GFHARFIR
+36 
-44 ICYPP
+44 
-49 PPQSAIK
+49 
-56 HRTPNNEEIELPTH
+56 RTPNNAPSNGEIELPTH

-82 QKQAIYSYLEKR
+82 QKKAIYNYLEKR
-94 QFNPT
+94 QSNPT

-135 VNSASILEKTKLN
+135 VNSTSILEKTKLN
-148 FIDSASSKYLFS
+148 FTDSVSSKYLFS

-181 HNNAINIYF
+181 HNGAINIYF
-190 STIQGLFSLFTRA
+190 STIQGLFSLFTKA

-230 ETKKKLNDSEASEK
+230 ETKKKLSDAESSEK

-268 TIPNEKSVKEKYEN
+268 TIPKEKSVEEKYKN
-282 LKAFTYTLKEFS
+282 LKVATYTLKEFS
-294 EDKFCK
+294 ENKFCK

-337 FKPCILFKSERIEES
+337 FKPCILFKSERIEDSKE
-352 RKNQE
+352 NQE
-357 RFNTFL
+357 RFNAFL
-363 ENLNPLDLENFFNH
+363 ENLSPLDLENFFNY

-383 KAAKSFFDEK
+383 KDAKNFFDK
-393 NYAPNLVALLQN
+393 QKYTPNLAAFLQT
-405 KFKESVQINTNNEKE
+405 KFKKSTQINTNNEKE

-429 SLEDRDN
+429 SLEDRGN

-455 LFDIVRLKNKANQ
+455 LFDIVRLKNKASQ

-483 YYPFSYNDFKPSC
+483 YYPFSYNDFKPSR
-496 IEFYQRKFDLFN
+496 IEFYQRKFDFSN

-526 IAKLKKELQELGLGF
+526 IAKLKKELQDLGLGL
-541 IEKEKEKTTIP
+541 IEKEKTTIP

-573 LFNMDYSDPVE
+573 LFNKDYTDS
-584 VKLKSLHV
+584 VKATLKSLHV
-592 PLFAFGV
+592 PLFAFNV

-604 DFKEENKGDRTYY
+604 DFKEENKGDTTYY
-617 MTHALNK
+617 IPHTLDK
-624 IPLNY
+624 IPINY

-660 EQYISPLKTN
+660 EQYVSSLKTN
-670 FHKNQKFDDNKTLL
+670 FHKDQKFDDNKILL
-684 KLAVYVIENLK
+684 KLAVYIIENLK
-695 DTLLKEQNEPSVSA
+695 DTLLKEQDKYEVSA

-720 SLSTSEWE
+720 SLSASEWE
-728 KDVPPY
+728 KNIPFY

-747 DLEREFLGF
+747 KLEREFLDF
-756 INDHKELLNK
+756 INKNKEVLDK

-778 FTELKVF
+778 FAELKVF
-785 CNIEGPF
+785 CNIENSPY

-809 DGFLG
+809 DEFLG

-832 KKEFLGMLENA
+832 KKEFLEMLENA

-856 LPFFTLHNREV
+856 LPFFTLHNGVV
-867 NDEFQTAFH
+867 NGEFQTAFK

>member
-1 MLKLKL
+1 M
-7 YLILI
+7 
-12 QSFAYTLKI
+12 FASASKANL
-21 NPKTLRYNSLNFSLK
+21 KTLRYNSLNFSFK

-49 PPQSAIK
+49 QSAIK
-56 HRTPNNEEIELPTH
+56 DHAPNNAPNNKEIELPTH

-82 QKQAIYSYLEKR
+82 QKQAIYNYLEKR
-94 QFNPT
+94 QSHPT

-120 ILECYKQGYQNFIFF
+120 ILECCKQGYQNFIFF
-135 VNSASILEKTKLN
+135 VNSTSILEKTKLN
-148 FIDSASSKYLFS
+148 FTDSVSSKYLFS

-181 HNNAINIYF
+181 HNGAINIYF

-268 TIPNEKSVKEKYEN
+268 TIPNEKSVKDKYEN

-352 RKNQE
+352 KKNQE
-357 RFNTFL
+357 RFNAFL
-363 ENLNPLDLENFFNH
+363 ENLSPLDLENFFH
-377 SRNAFF
+377 YSRNAFF

-393 NYAPNLVALLQN
+393 NYTPNLVAFLQT
-405 KFKESVQINTNNEKE
+405 KFKKSTQINTNNEKE

-455 LFDIVRLKNKANQ
+455 LFDIVRLKNKASQ

-483 YYPFSYNDFKPSC
+483 YYPFSYSDFKPSR
-496 IEFYQRKFDLFN
+496 IEFYQCKFDLSN

-514 RLDYHAIYDSEF
+514 RLDYHAVYDSEF
-526 IAKLKKELQELGLGF
+526 IAQLKKELQDLGLGL
-541 IEKEKEKTTIP
+541 IEKEKTTIL

-567 KDKKKN
+567 KDKNKN
-573 LFNMDYSDPVE
+573 LFNKDYSDPVE
-584 VKLKSLHV
+584 ATLKSLHV
-592 PLFAFGV
+592 PLFGFIV

-604 DFKEENKGDRTYY
+604 DFKEENKSDRTYY
-617 MTHALNK
+617 IPHTLDK
-624 IPLNY
+624 IPINY

-660 EQYISPLKTN
+660 ERYISSLKTN
-670 FHKNQKFDDNKTLL
+670 FHKDQKFDDNKTLL
-684 KLAVYVIENLK
+684 KLAVYIIGNLK
-695 DTLLKEQNEPSVSA
+695 DTLLKEQDKPSVSA

-720 SLSTSEWE
+720 SLSASEWE
-728 KDVPPY
+728 KNIPPY

-756 INDHKELLNK
+756 INDNKEILDK
-766 KFKEWCVLRNDH
+766 KFKE
-778 FTELKVF
+778 
-785 CNIEGPF
+785 
-792 YAQGFEPDFIL
+792 
-803 FAQTHE
+803 
-809 DGFLG
+809 
-814 FTCYME
+814 
-820 AKGEHLEPSNAW
+820 
-832 KKEFLGMLENA
+832 
-843 TLKSHNKKLHLKG
+843 
-856 LPFFTLHNREV
+856 
-867 NDEFQTAFH
+867 
-876 QTFKDKE
+876 
-883 C
+883 

>member
-1 MLKLKL
+1 
-7 YLILI
+7 
-12 QSFAYTLKI
+12 
-21 NPKTLRYNSLNFSLK
+21 
-36 GFHARFIR
+36 
-44 ICYPP
+44 
-49 PPQSAIK
+49 
-56 HRTPNNEEIELPTH
+56 
-70 ITSNLKKELRDY
+70 
-82 QKQAIYSYLEKR
+82 
-94 QFNPT
+94 
-99 QKHFMFEMATG
+99 MFEMATG

-135 VNSASILEKTKLN
+135 VNSTSILEKTKLN
-148 FIDSASSKYLFS
+148 FTDSVSSKYLFS
-160 ENININDENTE
+160 ENITINDENTE

-181 HNNAINIYF
+181 QASAINIYF
-190 STIQGLFSLFTRA
+190 STIQGLFSLFTKA

-208 TLEDLKDQKLVFLA
+208 SIEDLKDQKLVFLA

-230 ETKKKLNDSEASEK
+230 ETKKKLSDAEFSEK

-268 TIPNEKSVKEKYEN
+268 TIPKEKSVKDKYEN
-282 LKAFTYTLKEFS
+282 LKVVTYTLKEFS

-337 FKPCILFKSERIEES
+337 FKPCILFKSERIEDSKE
-352 RKNQE
+352 NQE
-357 RFNTFL
+357 RFNAFL
-363 ENLNPLDLENFFNH
+363 ENLSPLDLENFFH
-377 SRNAFF
+377 YSRNAFF
-383 KAAKSFFDEK
+383 KDAKNFFDK
-393 NYAPNLVALLQN
+393 QKYTPNLVAFLQT
-405 KFKESVQINTNNEKE
+405 KFKKSTQINTNNEKE

-455 LFDIVRLKNKANQ
+455 LFDIVRLKNKASQ
-468 KDTIKDAQLI
+468 KDTTKDAQLI

-483 YYPFSYNDFKPSC
+483 YYPFSYNDFKPSR
-496 IEFYQRKFDLFN
+496 IEFYQRKFDFSN
-508 PLSALE
+508 PLSTLE
-514 RLDYHAIYDSEF
+514 RLDYHAIYNSEF
-526 IAKLKKELQELGLGF
+526 IAKLKEELQDSGLEF
-541 IEKEKEKTTIP
+541 ANEKQTIP

-567 KDKKKN
+567 KNKNKN
-573 LFNMDYSDPVE
+573 LFNKDYTDSIE
-584 VKLKSLHV
+584 AKLQSLHV

-604 DFKEENKGDRTYY
+604 DFKEENKGDKTYY
-617 MTHALNK
+617 IPHTLNK

-654 NKVGFI
+654 NKVEFI
-660 EQYISPLKTN
+660 ERYVSSLETN
-670 FHKNQKFDDNKTLL
+670 FHKSQKFDNNEILL
-684 KLAVYVIENLK
+684 KLAVYIIENLK
-695 DTLLKEQNEPSVSA
+695 DTLLKEQDKYDVSA
-709 LELKEFETHNK
+709 LELKEFETYNR
-720 SLSTSEWE
+720 SLSASELE
-728 KDVPPY
+728 KDIPY

-747 DLEREFLGF
+747 DLERDFLDF
-756 INDHKELLNK
+756 INDHKEVLDK
-766 KFKEWCVLRNDH
+766 KFKEWCVLRNDR

-785 CNIEGPF
+785 CNIENSP
-792 YAQGFEPDFIL
+792 YYVQGFEPDFIL
-803 FAQTHE
+803 FAQTHSDE
-809 DGFLG
+809 FLG

-820 AKGEHLEPSNAW
+820 AKGEHLEHSNAW
-832 KKEFLGMLENA
+832 KEEFLEMLENA
-843 TLKSHNKKLHLKG
+843 ALKSHNKKLNLKG
-856 LPFFTLHNREV
+856 LPFFTLKNS
-867 NDEFQTAFH
+867 EFTTAFD
-876 QTFKDKE
+876 QTFKEKE

>member
-1 MLKLKL
+1 MKD
-7 YLILI
+7 
-12 QSFAYTLKI
+12 
-21 NPKTLRYNSLNFSLK
+21 
-36 GFHARFIR
+36 
-44 ICYPP
+44 
-49 PPQSAIK
+49 
-56 HRTPNNEEIELPTH
+56 RTPNNAPSNGEIELPTH
-70 ITSNLKKELRDY
+70 ITNNLKKELRDY
-82 QKQAIYSYLEKR
+82 QKKAIYNYLEKR
-94 QFNPT
+94 QSNPT

-120 ILECYKQGYQNFIFF
+120 ILECCKQGYQNFIFF
-135 VNSASILEKTKLN
+135 VNSTSILEKTKLN
-148 FIDSASSKYLFS
+148 FTDSASSKYLFS

-268 TIPNEKSVKEKYEN
+268 TIPKEKSVEEKYKN
-282 LKAFTYTLKEFS
+282 LKVATYTLKEFS

-314 RFLGACVSSLYKE
+314 RFLGACISSLYKE

-352 RKNQE
+352 KKNQE

-363 ENLNPLDLENFFNH
+363 ENLSPLELENFFH
-377 SRNAFF
+377 YSRNAFF
-383 KAAKSFFDEK
+383 KAAKSFFDEQK
-393 NYAPNLVALLQN
+393 YTANLVAFLQT
-405 KFKESVQINTNNEKE
+405 KFKKSTQINTNNEKE

-455 LFDIVRLKNKANQ
+455 LFDIVRLKNKASQ

-483 YYPFSYNDFKPSC
+483 YYPFSYNDFKPSR
-496 IEFYQRKFDLFN
+496 IEFYQRKFDFSN

-514 RLDYHAIYDSEF
+514 RLDYHAVYDSEF
-526 IAKLKKELQELGLGF
+526 ISKLNNELQDLGLGF
-541 IEKEKEKTTIP
+541 ANEKQTIP

-567 KDKKKN
+567 KNKKKN
-573 LFNMDYSDPVE
+573 LFNKDYTDPVT
-584 VKLKSLHV
+584 VKLQSLHV
-592 PLFAFGV
+592 PLFAFNV

-604 DFKEENKGDRTYY
+604 DFKEENKGDTTYY
-617 MTHALNK
+617 IPHALDK

-660 EQYISPLKTN
+660 ERYISPLKTN
-670 FHKNQKFDDNKTLL
+670 FHKNQKFDDNKNLL
-684 KLAVYVIENLK
+684 KLAVYIIENLK
-695 DTLLKEQNEPSVSA
+695 DTLLKEQDKPEVSA

-720 SLSTSEWE
+720 SLSASEWE
-728 KDVPPY
+728 KDIPFY

-747 DLEREFLGF
+747 KLEREFLDF
-756 INDHKELLNK
+756 INKNKEILDK

-778 FTELKVF
+778 LAELKVF

-809 DGFLG
+809 DEFLG

-820 AKGEHLEPSNAW
+820 AKGEHLEPSSAW
-832 KKEFLGMLENA
+832 KKEFLEMLENA

-856 LPFFTLHNREV
+856 LPFFTLHNSVV
-867 NDEFQTAFH
+867 NGEFATAFD
-876 QTFKDKE
+876 QIF
-883 C
+883 

>member
-1 MLKLKL
+1 MQDSS
-7 YLILI
+7 I
-12 QSFAYTLKI
+12 QS
-21 NPKTLRYNSLNFSLK
+21 
-36 GFHARFIR
+36 
-44 ICYPP
+44 YPP

-56 HRTPNNEEIELPTH
+56 NHALNNAPNNKEIDLPTH

-82 QKQAIYSYLEKR
+82 QKKAIRHYLEKR
-94 QFNPT
+94 QSNPT

-148 FIDSASSKYLFS
+148 FTDSVSSKYLFS
-160 ENININDENTE
+160 ENIHINDENTE
-171 IKSINNLNES
+171 IKSVNNLNES
-181 HNNAINIYF
+181 QTSAINIYF
-190 STIQGLFSLFTRA
+190 STIQGLFSLFTKA

-208 TLEDLKDQKLVFLA
+208 TIEDLKDQKLVFLA

-230 ETKKKLNDSEASEK
+230 ETKKKLSNAESSDK
-244 RNWESVVKLA
+244 HNWESVVKLA

-268 TIPNEKSVKEKYEN
+268 TIPKEKSVKDKYEN
-282 LKAFTYTLKEFS
+282 LKVITYTLKEFS

-332 HNIEN
+332 RNIGN
-337 FKPCILFKSERIEES
+337 FKPCILFKSERIEDSKE
-352 RKNQE
+352 NQE
-357 RFNTFL
+357 RFNAFL
-363 ENLNPLDLENFFNH
+363 ENLSSSDLENFFNH

-383 KAAKSFFDEK
+383 KDAKNFFDK
-393 NYAPNLVALLQN
+393 QNYTPNLAAFLQT
-405 KFKESVQINTNNEKE
+405 KFQKSVQINTNNEKE
-420 LEKGMLLLN
+420 LEKSMLLLN

-436 PKRVIFS
+436 PKRVVFS

-455 LFDIVRLKNKANQ
+455 LFDVVRLKNKANK
-468 KDTIKDAQLI
+468 KDTTKDAQLI

-483 YYPFSYNDFKPSC
+483 YYPFSYNGFKSSH
-496 IEFYQRKFDLFN
+496 IEFYQRKFDLSN

-514 RLDYHAIYDSEF
+514 RLDYHAIYNSEF
-526 IAKLKKELQELGLGF
+526 IAELKNDLQVLGLGLMD
-541 IEKEKEKTTIP
+541 EKENKEKQTIP

-567 KDKKKN
+567 KDKNKN
-573 LFNMDYSDPVE
+573 LFTKDYTGSVV
-584 VKLKSLHV
+584 VKLESLRV
-592 PLFAFGV
+592 PLFGSIV
-599 REKKV
+599 HEKRV
-604 DFKEENKGDRTYY
+604 DFEENKSGDTTYY
-617 MTHALNK
+617 EPNTLGK

-629 FLKALNLKNLDFKTL
+629 FLKALNVKNLDFKTL

-660 EQYISPLKTN
+660 ERYIYSLKTN

-684 KLAVYVIENLK
+684 ELAVYIIENLK
-695 DTLLKEQNEPSVSA
+695 DTLLKEQDKYEVSA

-720 SLSTSEWE
+720 SLSASEFE
-728 KDVPPY
+728 KDIPSY

-747 DLEREFLGF
+747 ELERDFLNF
-756 INDHKELLNK
+756 INDNKEVLDK

-785 CNIEGPF
+785 CNIENSDYYG
-792 YAQGFEPDFIL
+792 QGFEPDFIL
-803 FAQTHE
+803 FARTHSDE
-809 DGFLG
+809 FLG

-820 AKGEHLEPSNAW
+820 AKGEHLEHFSAW
-832 KKEFLGMLENA
+832 KEEFLEMLENA
-843 TLKSHNKKLHLKG
+843 MLKSHNKKLHLKG
-856 LPFFTLHNREV
+856 LPFFTLHNNKVV
-867 NDEFQTAFH
+867 NDEFATAFN
-876 QTFKDKE
+876 QIFKD
-883 C
+883 